1 MANVKVAVRVRP
13 LSKRERAEG
22 GQVIVEVDDKVAKV
36 RNIKV
41 DSRLDSSWDTREK
54 TVAFSFDYCYWSVD
68 PEDPKYASQEMVFQ
82 DLGTSVLSG
91 AFRGYNICLFAYGQ
105 TGSGKTYTMM
115 GTPASIGLTP
125 RICEGLFSRKNDYSD
140 QMASCRVK
148 VSFLEIYNERV
159 RDLLKQS
166 DRKKPYTLRVREHP
180 ETGPYVQGL
189 TQHLV
194 TDYKQVVKLL
204 EEGIAKR
211 ITAATHI
218 HNASSRSHAIFTIHY
233 TQAILENNLPS
244 EIASKINLVDLAG
257 SERADPSYCKDRI
270 TEGANINKSL
280 VTLGIVISTL
290 AQNSQMFSSCQ
301 SINSITSEGES
312 SHVDSPPSGSSSG
325 SRRPAYIPYR
335 DSILT
340 WLLKDSLGGNSKT
353 IMIATISPASSSYNE
368 TMSTLRYAANAKNI
382 INKPRVNEDA
392 NVKLIRELREEIDR
406 LKTMLMSFEL
416 RNSSPSWSDDRDGNL
431 TELVLQNEMKI
442 EQLTKD
448 WTSKWTDRKAIMEEY
463 SVDINKEK
471 AGVTIDSNLPH
482 LMAMDD
488 DILSTGVV
496 LYHLREGTTK
506 IGRSDSDQDQDIVL
520 QGQWIERNHCLIENH
535 SGVVTLRPVP
545 GARCSVNGSEVSGSC
560 RLSQGALIVL
570 GKSHKFRFNHP
581 AEAAILRLRRSINET
596 PPTLGCGALDWLN
609 LDGSCINSPHYI
621 LSSLYNQKCRN
632 CGENKCSLE
641 PSREIDA
648 VHEEYKQK
656 LRDQEAFHRKQ
667 IQRQQ
672 LYVEDLK
679 QQILRGQ
686 IKAERELENDQALIN
701 QQIQENQQWL
711 INENKRLAA
720 LQQQQREFAV
730 QTEPTLCAEAEVQ
743 STSGLETCLSLLQQN
758 KKRLVQLELLQ
769 RYSLKKAERNIRRKK
784 VKFRLE
790 RIVKKQKLLEAK
802 QNLEQLEASCWLSE
816 ECVKHSQVPSDN
828 IAVQSSLDHHLQK
841 SEKSLGLSSLQ
852 HRHLFCN
859 PYLPQVPSCFS
870 KRESVS
876 TLSTSANI
884 DQYCKGSTK
893 GRFSPVEYLYRSG
906 EDISGSD
913 DHNDEKG
920 VSFSVQRQLTEKQ
933 KSSSIENKEGA
944 EKDSN
949 DSAIMAY
956 INKHYKKI
964 EKLDDSPGQ
973 PGSQNQTSKGS
984 SPDLFK
990 EKDEPKTFITGRRLT
1005 KSKVLG
1011 DLSQP
1016 ASSNVAQNR
1025 AQVSNKKIRMDI
1037 NGKGHR
1043 SSPEN
1048 FPKQIKRTVYGNPP
1062 SVHRNQ
1068 TVKNWKRE
1076 ANSALPSDEKSLVE
1090 QKEFLMAATSVGN
1103 LTKMS
1108 SQTPLSYVE
1117 KKWHSAEMLSAGV
1130 SKTATDVLGN
1140 WQEDDE
1146 NEISD
1151 TDSSYSVD
1159 SLSCAYAKAFPEKLK
1174 LEDFDRNK
1182 CPANPEDSESDDS
1195 QMSQDSLIEKEN
1207 KAKKQNAS
1215 QFHKLKDHH
1224 EPAKLYKSRTENHIS
1239 SLVVSYASRR
1249 RLGKTE
1255 RSFSLDSLADGEE
1268 MPAED
1273 LVEESKSDSSDEM
1286 PAEIF
1291 WKLQTPKLPA
1301 IQTEEDCESKT
1312 CDRDTEGTN
1321 LKLSSSFYLNTKPQT
1336 ASSNA
1341 CKQLLKR
1348 TKVPFIE
1355 QERSHERRLYYTSG
1369 NPLPTNDAW
1378 SSCDS
1383 KVDISSPR
1391 ITASSSHENLEFQ
1404 DAHMCS
1410 LSKPELWLKKDDL
1423 KQSAAEVSFV
1433 SGSQQIHSIRHSP
1446 HRVNQINS
1454 VFSSD
1459 TWEVPLPETTTV
1471 SRTSESRW
1479 ANSNEDSSLEC
1490 QNVMSSFVS
1499 SVGPNSSFVPTS
1511 AEHDYYEHSRS
1522 HHPEQEQLGEL
1533 STYRSATECAETF
1546 SCLESTSTADC
1557 LSLVSE
1563 KEENSLPTTHP
1574 ELPKEHTLKK
1584 PPFISVLPVQIVEQR
1599 NGCVDA
1605 DLEEDL
1611 LRTFSKDELD
1621 NDYNNLMAKSS
1632 GTDTGSGNASVSA
1645 SAAECSVGL
1654 AHNTTSTQTSAVK
1667 HIQFGNCGQLFPVQ
1681 KIPTG
1686 CDEGFFLS
1694 DLTNKNCSLVSS
1706 YKLQILAGQG
1716 EESADTEEFP
1726 RSGESNLETM
1736 QETDHEQIP
1745 KEVTAETDFSSQK
1758 TTYQCHPLVVA
1769 SATPIEMSQKETICM
1784 EISTDSLADVV
1795 PEVPPFRDHEDYRS
1809 KDEDLSSL
1817 NHYEFKQKSDSKDY
1831 SPECS
1836 LVDSQANSL
1845 SQQISEN
1852 STLCTDN
1859 IREESSESKEHNLLN
1874 SQAVVQKEFSSK
1886 YKNLVVNE
1894 VNYFLLNVNGKN
1906 TKSSPAAICENT
1918 NDFLPE
1924 SNSSLFYKV
1933 SAKANLFQ
1941 SASETENYDKLL
1953 KHVTRVEGDCDATS
1967 NPTVESSVTESCS
1980 DVRSGCLCPT
1990 CSSKSTGQNNTAH
2003 KTTDISAEF
2012 DAPVL
2017 LETETQNKSLLAS
2030 REEKEVFFESD
2041 CPEDIVHVEH
2051 DANSELGRVFEC
2063 NTNASAAISPESS
2076 YRKKESKFFKN
2087 TETDTEEAMAHY
2099 QNTGTARDEE
2109 IKKSI
2114 NNGSNLEKSALE
2126 IKSRHTESLPDRSVA
2141 QVQSVAEDRSGK
2153 DFKDISLTQ
2162 NPKKL
2167 TDTTV
2172 CEVHCEFNTNPCL
2185 THEEVDKDE
2194 LQKTGTGAEHTQ
2206 ESKALASF
2214 CQKEKSEK
2222 IEIGTYSAEL
2232 SVAPKT
2238 TPSAVSSH
2246 TTGTNQNTLGFL
2258 DTCKGLLQMNG
2269 TTENIAE
2276 TELIPKRQG
2285 NISAKLDN
2293 EGQINSDHLI
2303 EHCVPNCLPQE
2314 DKVNECEVTGSEE
2327 QNTMTST
2334 EELVLMRQEDICT
2347 DENVYFNEQSPV
2359 LHQMSCD
2366 RGDEEEILDQ
2376 FKIPE
2381 MYLVASKVEP
2391 NTLLEDN
2398 LRYHYPSEMSEDGD
2412 SADSATEIG
2421 NAVDACEY
2429 SVDDSVV
2436 IDQYRTE
2443 ERFSSLNRHTYMS
2456 CSVQSPEHGTS
2467 ENLNVN
2473 IARKSSDICELDQL
2487 GSRLVEMAKVDKQ
2500 KQIFV
2505 ENTEEVELIF
2515 LQSLDELFPENKGS
2529 YQMTHDDSRLNEIL
2543 RESQWMS
2550 TSFSG
2555 NNEDISKQQS
2565 PPSSLKCTEKNQEV
2579 QDSPCQSVN
2588 EPLHLGGS
2596 DDSHLVQDVPTALKG
2611 CTQPSDSSLGTGAV
2625 LPYYET
2631 LMGTEIS
2638 VGTSATANKTGEDEH
2653 LPGQTQ
2659 SKSAP
2664 LLQTR
2669 TMQQRQEE
2677 ESFVFK
2683 NGPDYALS
2691 AQPDNE
2697 NSSSTPHSAGG
2708 LESGTVVLQQ
2718 RAKGSSF
2725 FLEKIDSYED
2735 TIQDIKNSYEEHS
2748 MDLMVNK
2755 LLKDCFNSMED
2766 TTQEVKNTI
2775 VPDSLALDTSNLL
2788 SSSKKE
2794 VMEGIGVGK
2803 THSSLENST
2812 QNVLQN
2818 INTTQKIP
2826 HLGGSS
2832 LHDEKTFLRASSPT
2846 VHSNCENAEFPDV
2859 AGYHHE
2865 PTENQEHEASE
2876 ECCVDQS
2883 SNTVSE
2889 KASEHPH
2896 YRKDF
2901 LNYNKNLGTSECSPS
2916 LLNCPASSADSL
2928 IVSNGDKGKNDTV
2941 LSEETKYFE
2950 SESTDLSVSI
2960 TFPGISQKGD
2970 EKENSAVAEATY
2982 DQSNKL
2988 PEKVAGTELKE
2999 KIVQGYFQNCGE
3011 DRIKEDKIHE
3021 FSEHCSNTDSVTVPE
3036 SHLLT
3041 FQSQGRTGHND
3052 SKSLPSHSAEDTPPE
3067 IPFQSSKNFSTFN
3080 TSSLLGDSK
3089 SLVFSQ
3095 LEDSLPDSCL
3105 TEKVS
3110 CNSADVCSVKEDF
3123 PQSFARVN
3131 YSALTAF
3138 SEFPLTADIGRGE
3151 TSTYDTS
3158 HSNILKRSPFVVLQ
3172 IQDTQSDKAVVFD
3185 EPVCA
3190 SGSILLSLAK
3200 ENRHCPVS
3208 DIDCTSYK
3216 NSAVH
3221 GDPACGSNSK
3231 KLDSDTKID
3240 QHHWD
3245 KVLPQEACN
3254 KHIEKIPNDNS
3265 LLLPSLPLWDSRK
3278 GILIKEGP
3286 MRNTLKRSTE
3296 ELHLNIEAEHF
3307 AAKTE
3312 QRKTLGRE
3320 PAEKQTNV
3328 SSKSPNELTGSEVA
3342 VLENLYP
3349 RDVQVDPEYTCN
3361 SFSPAYPSYRSP
3373 DARQLYPTVLG
3384 FERNPADLQDNCQYV
3399 PADEQTEQVPD
3410 RTNADSRKEI
3420 LLCKNNICSNACSTM
3435 GDTIMRN
3442 NTLKSEI
3449 LNFSVKNNETTSLKF
3464 LPENC
3469 DLTPQES
3476 KLMKFRSKR
3485 SYSTTRSTKGCK
3497 QSERRSYLQS
3507 HRVSAPAIAVF
3518 SDTEYTLEASSKADP
3533 LLYSTSKSLQDLN
3546 MSVEPPSPTEDDLY
3560 GIERFSK
3567 QESKNFLKVK
3577 SKPRFRQKLPQTKKF
3592 ANCDGR
3598 NLQNFAARSQS
3609 SQSLKD
3615 CTSQSP
3621 SSLLPTAHSSVFAEA
3636 NVHSKSSS
3644 VAQCSEGKGEEVGYQ
3659 REMDLFLQD
3668 NKDAM
3673 HFRSSDINP
3682 YIHPWQQDGA
3692 SKIGWKQYVFGSA
3705 SDVSCNQIPLNM
3717 ENRKVMRC
3725 SSVDNGLNSQN
3736 SPFRS
3741 HLSSYATAKVLS
3753 STLSSIEGLQ
3763 EWDSVRQDFQSTYS
3777 SDSTKQYS
3785 NLSSETLE
3793 TNSEN
3798 NTAEL
3803 ENPPAQP
3810 RNSSMQ
3816 VDEIVL
3822 LYPSESENP
3831 PKKPPG
3837 TTCEQGTQTAATGR
3851 YKRQRRHQ
3859 RSYTDVSAKREETN
3873 RDLFHQPSSWTSMQ
3887 NLSMHLSQLLQNT
3900 SELLGNLSQQSIIDN
3915 EQNAKINQKGTEG
3928 TVKAIRSD
3936 SCTQT
3941 TADVGTQTEILEK
3954 PQSKH
3959 EEKQLEAKM
3968 EKELRAAQA
3977 VNVDWKEIGAD
3988 TVGEIPKRKEETPS
4002 LEERTQERTGIK
4014 SLGNSDFH
4022 DSLDSILEDSFMHLP
4037 HLRKIS
4043 TPISHFQRMSL
4054 NAQQNTAFAS
4064 TRVSPLTSSLPS
4076 SGQDS
4081 SSCTVVSSPTNSTS
4095 QSPTS
4100 YTQDKRSVNETETPA
4115 ERKFWYKNT
4124 LLVDRASSPIL
4135 TLSASPSSQAAL
4147 SKSVCPIKEPL
4158 GFSSVASSPLHT
4170 QRKLRAGPQFSMQ
4183 HHVDNFSQTETD
4195 SESSTSREHKS
4206 IRKKSGTFS
4215 DKKAAKELSG
4225 QDGSADLEQQHKLRV
4240 DTHTTIC
4247 AERLYHSSS
4256 LLEVSGH
4263 SEIVTGDARDQG
4275 SVARSLHCMYVTRAG
4290 RGSSGGIRN
4299 EKYAE
4304 NSDTALIHNYPS
4316 PNADL
4321 FFNQKISA
4329 TCSSKTNAGTSSE
4342 PLVEASSLQF
4352 HDFFWKNENS
4362 RPPPLSDVSD
4372 VQTSFRDESTD
4383 SVTGSECDTEIP
4395 LSKNTAFAKPY
4406 RPRSYSLRDLPIHN
4420 KFSNWCG
4427 VKSSPPPLLLG
4438 LSGSMT
4444 DLRSQ
4449 AEKKP
4454 RSTRSTE
4461 IEGNYQSCDSRSR
4474 EIKRLQRDRAQI
4486 MSGIHLDLHQHPLT
4500 VELTEAKLNYG
4511 IGETDALL
4519 RVLQG
4524 GTADEPG
4531 AIPVKQQLYE
4541 RHMRAIETLRKERVK
4556 RLQRYQ
4562 RSRSLSPQKHLSLS
4576 QTLDASQRDPD
4587 LPSRRREYLQQLRRD
4602 VVENTRVQEPKRR
4615 SLQHPSDIELLLRDY
4630 QKAREETKTEIARA
4644 REKLRERAEQE
4655 KRRIR
4660 EQILSQVQKEEARL
4674 KTLASTST
4682 LCTDS
4687 SLSLSSGPTS
4697 GYNSSNTATYTASNF
4712 SSQEGQVSSGNTLLP
4727 RDIRGRSAVRNSQ
4740 LYTPE
4745 QLHKDSTFEASSIQ
4759 LPLPS
4764 SSTSCRF
4771 THGLTI
4777 SVNSSSTKGYQDL
4790 SKHILAN
4797 ATTEV
4802 MAACSHNLRNF
4813 YMCQAAAGWK
4823 YQCTEKEVQVYYK
4836 VFPSATRHGFLGAGV
4851 IERPLPHVWG
4861 LVRDPGK
4868 RHLYDSSINTA
4879 RIHKKVT
4886 SHIHLEASS
4895 IQLPLPSSSTSCR
4908 FTHGLTISVNSSSTK
4923 GYQDLSK
4930 HILANATTEVM
4941 AACSHNL
4948 RNFYTCQAAA
4958 GWKYQCTE
4966 KEVQVYYK
4974 VFPSATRHG
4983 FLGAGVIERPLPH
4996 VWGLVRDPGKRHL
5009 YDSSINTARIH
5020 KKVTSHIHLV
5030 YLVTDTSLCYLK
5042 QPRDFCCITV
5052 EAKEENLSVLAIQ
5065 SVYDAS
5071 MPHPCKE
5078 AVRGEI
5084 LPSAWILE
5092 PDIVNGREVTRVI
5105 YMAQVD
5111 LGAPAIPA
5119 RLLSSMVKR
5128 QPLVIA
5134 RLAHL
5139 LTA

>member
-1 MANVKVAVRVRP
+1 MLTIASLNTRERRSVDGCIVI
-13 LSKRERAEG
+13 ERAEG
-22 GQVIVEVDDKVAKV
+22 GRVIVEVDDKVAKV

-41 DSRLDSSWDTREK
+41 DSRLDSSWDSREK
-54 TVAFSFDYCYWSVD
+54 SVAFSFDYCYWSVD

-91 AFRGYNICLFAYGQ
+91 AFRGYNICLLAYGQ

-125 RICEGLFSRKNDYSD
+125 RICEGLFSRKDDYSD

-301 SINSITSEGES
+301 SINTLTSEGES
-312 SHVDSPPSGSSSG
+312 SHVDSPPSGGSSG
-325 SRRPAYIPYR
+325 TRRPAYIPYR

-482 LMAMDD
+482 LMAVDD

-520 QGQWIERNHCLIENH
+520 QGQWIERDHCLIDNH
-535 SGVVTLRPVP
+535 CGIVTLRPVP
-545 GARCSVNGSEVSGSC
+545 GARCSVNGCEVSGSC
-560 RLSQGALIVL
+560 RLSQGALVVL

-596 PPTLGCGALDWLN
+596 PPTMSYGALDWLN
-609 LDGSCINSPHYI
+609 LDGSCINSPHYL

-632 CGENKCSLE
+632 CEENKCSLE
-641 PSREIDA
+641 PSREIVA

-667 IQRQQ
+667 IQQQQ

-720 LQQQQREFAV
+720 LQQEQREFAV

-743 STSGLETCLSLLQQN
+743 STTGLETCLSLLQQN

-802 QNLEQLEASCWLSE
+802 QNLEQLQASCWLSE
-816 ECVKHSQVPSDN
+816 ECVKQSQALSDN
-828 IAVQSSLDHHLQK
+828 ITVRFSLDRHSQ
-841 SEKSLGLSSLQ
+841 ERRKSLGSSSLQ
-852 HRHLFCN
+852 HRHLFCDSS
-859 PYLPQVPSCFS
+859 LPQVPSCFL

-876 TLSTSANI
+876 KLSTSPNI
-884 DQYCKGSTK
+884 DQYCKGSTTE
-893 GRFSPVEYLYRSG
+893 RSSPVEYLYRSG
-906 EDISGSD
+906 KDISGSD
-913 DHNDEKG
+913 DLNDEKEI
-920 VSFSVQRQLTEKQ
+920 SFSVQRQLTEKQ
-933 KSSSIENKEGA
+933 KISLIENKKG
-944 EKDSN
+944 EKCSN

-956 INKHYKKI
+956 TIKNYKKI

-973 PGSQNQTSKGS
+973 AGSQIQTSKGS
-984 SPDLFK
+984 SPGLFK
-990 EKDEPKTFITGRRLT
+990 EKGEPKTFIAGRRMT

-1048 FPKQIKRTVYGNPP
+1048 FPKQMKKTVYGNPP
-1062 SVHRNQ
+1062 SVDLNQ
-1068 TVKNWKRE
+1068 TVKNWRKE
-1076 ANSALPSDEKSLVE
+1076 ANSALPSHEKTSAE
-1090 QKEFLMAATSVGN
+1090 KKEFLMAATSVGN
-1103 LTKMS
+1103 LTKIN
-1108 SQTPLSYVE
+1108 SQTPLSYTE
-1117 KKWHSAEMLSAGV
+1117 KRWHSAEMLSAGMP
-1130 SKTATDVLGN
+1130 KTATDMLEN

-1182 CPANPEDSESDDS
+1182 CLANPEDSESDDS

-1207 KAKKQNAS
+1207 KAKKQNTS
-1215 QFHKLKDHH
+1215 QFHQLKAHH

-1239 SLVVSYASRR
+1239 SLVKSYASHR
-1249 RLGKTE
+1249 RLGKAE

-1301 IQTEEDCESKT
+1301 IQIEEDHESKT
-1312 CDRDTEGTN
+1312 CDRHTEGTN
-1321 LKLSSSFYLNTKPQT
+1321 YDLKLSSSFYLNTKPQT
-1336 ASSNA
+1336 ASSDS
-1341 CKQLLKR
+1341 CKQLLKG
-1348 TKVPFIE
+1348 TEISFVE
-1355 QERSHERRLYYTSG
+1355 QERSPEKRLYYASE
-1369 NPLPTNDAW
+1369 NPLLTNGAQ
-1378 SSCDS
+1378 SSYDS

-1404 DAHMCS
+1404 DAHPCS
-1410 LSKPELWLKKDDL
+1410 SSKPELWLKKDDL

-1433 SGSQQIHSIRHSP
+1433 SGSKQIHSITHSP
-1446 HRVNQINS
+1446 HHVIQINS

-1459 TWEVPLPETTTV
+1459 TLEIPLPETTTV
-1471 SRTSESRW
+1471 SRTSESRSLNKIFKGW
-1479 ANSNEDSSLEC
+1479 TNSNENSSLESP
-1490 QNVMSSFVS
+1490 NVKSSFAS
-1499 SVGPNSSFVPTS
+1499 SVGSSSSFAPTS
-1511 AEHDYYEHSRS
+1511 AEYDYYEKSRS

-1533 STYRSATECAETF
+1533 SSYRSATKCAQAF
-1546 SCLESTSTADC
+1546 NCLESTSSADC
-1557 LSLVSE
+1557 LSLVSK
-1563 KEENSLPTTHP
+1563 KEENSVTTTHP
-1574 ELPKEHTLKK
+1574 EWPKDHALKK

-1599 NGCVDA
+1599 NACVDA
-1605 DLEEDL
+1605 DLEDDL
-1611 LRTFSKDELD
+1611 FQTFSKDELD
-1621 NDYNNLMAKSS
+1621 NDYNNLIIKSS
-1632 GTDTGSGNASVSA
+1632 VTDSGSGNASA
-1645 SAAECSVGL
+1645 SEPAAQCSMGL
-1654 AHNTTSTQTSAVK
+1654 AHNMTSTQTSAVK

-1681 KIPTG
+1681 KNPTC

-1694 DLTNKNCSLVSS
+1694 DLTNKSCSLVSS
-1706 YKLQILAGQG
+1706 YKLQMLAGQG
-1716 EESADTEEFP
+1716 AESADTEEHA

-1736 QETDHEQIP
+1736 QETDNERIP
-1745 KEVTAETDFSSQK
+1745 AEVTAETDFSSQK
-1758 TTYQCHPLVVA
+1758 TTSQCHPLVVA
-1769 SATPIEMSQKETICM
+1769 ASAIYDQSATPIEMSQKERICM
-1784 EISTDSLADVV
+1784 EISTDSLADIV
-1795 PEVPPFRDHEDYRS
+1795 PEVPSLRDHEEYIS

-1817 NHYEFKQKSDSKDY
+1817 NHYEFKHKPDSKDY
-1831 SPECS
+1831 SPECA
-1836 LVDSQANSL
+1836 LADSRASCL

-1859 IREESSESKEHNLLN
+1859 IREEKGESKEHNVLN

-1886 YKNLVVNE
+1886 YENLVVNE
-1894 VNYFLLNVNGKN
+1894 VSYFLLNVNGKN
-1906 TKSSPAAICENT
+1906 TKSFPAAICENT

-1933 SAKANLFQ
+1933 STKANFFQ
-1941 SASETENYDKLL
+1941 SACETENYDKLL
-1953 KHVTRVEGDCDATS
+1953 EHVTIAKGDCDATS
-1967 NPTVESSVTESCS
+1967 NLTVGVSVTKSCS
-1980 DVRSGCLCPT
+1980 DVHSGCLCPT
-1990 CSSKSTGQNNTAH
+1990 CSSKSTGQKNTMH
-2003 KTTDISAEF
+2003 KTTDIAAEF
-2012 DAPVL
+2012 DASVL
-2017 LETETQNKSLLAS
+2017 LETETQNKSLLES
-2030 REEKEVFFESD
+2030 REEEEAFFESD
-2041 CPEDIVHVEH
+2041 CPVDFHAEYN
-2051 DANSELGRVFEC
+2051 ANSELGRVFEC
-2063 NTNASAAISPESS
+2063 NTNASAAISQGESS
-2076 YRKKESKFFKN
+2076 YRNKESKFFRDI
-2087 TETDTEEAMAHY
+2087 ETDTEEAMTPY
-2099 QNTGTARDEE
+2099 QNTGTATDEE
-2109 IKKSI
+2109 ITKSI
-2114 NNGSNLEKSALE
+2114 NNASNLEKSALE
-2126 IKSRHTESLPDRSVA
+2126 IKSRHTESLPDRMVA
-2141 QVQSVAEDRSGK
+2141 QVQSVTEDSKK
-2153 DFKDISLTQ
+2153 DFKDIGLTQ
-2162 NPKKL
+2162 NPKKP
-2167 TDTTV
+2167 TDIAA
-2172 CEVHCEFNTNPCL
+2172 CEVHCEFNTNLCL
-2185 THEEVDKDE
+2185 THEELHKDE
-2194 LQKTGTGAEHTQ
+2194 LQEAGTGAEHTR
-2206 ESKALASF
+2206 ESKALVHSGSQLETSSF
-2214 CQKEKSEK
+2214 CQKEISEK
-2222 IEIGTYSAEL
+2222 IEIGIYSTEL

-2238 TPSAVSSH
+2238 TPSAACSH
-2246 TTGTNQNTLGFL
+2246 TTDIIQNTLGFL
-2258 DTCKGLLQMNG
+2258 DTCKGLLQKNG
-2269 TTENIAE
+2269 TSENVAE
-2276 TELIPKRQG
+2276 TVLIPRKQG
-2285 NISAKLDN
+2285 NISAKLEN
-2293 EGQINSDHLI
+2293 EGQINSNNII
-2303 EHCVPNCLPQE
+2303 EHCVSDCLPQE

-2327 QNTMTST
+2327 QITMTNT
-2334 EELVLMRQEDICT
+2334 EELVIMKQGDICT
-2347 DENVYFNEQSPV
+2347 DENVYFNEQSPA
-2359 LHQMSCD
+2359 LHQIYCD
-2366 RGDEEEILDQ
+2366 RGDKEEILDQ

-2381 MYLVASKVEP
+2381 RYLMASEVEP
-2391 NTLLEDN
+2391 NILLEDDS
-2398 LRYHYPSEMSEDGD
+2398 RYHDPTEMSENGD
-2412 SADSATEIG
+2412 SVDTATEIG
-2421 NAVDACEY
+2421 NVVDVCEY
-2429 SVDDSVV
+2429 SVEDSAD
-2436 IDQYRTE
+2436 IDQYKTE
-2443 ERFSSLNRHTYMS
+2443 QNFTSLNRHTSMS
-2456 CSVQSPEHGTS
+2456 CSVQSPEHCTS
-2467 ENLNVN
+2467 ENLNVG
-2473 IARKSSDICELDQL
+2473 IVRKSFDICELDQV
-2487 GSRLVEMAKVDKQ
+2487 GSRAEEETVQLMKLVEMTKADKQ
-2500 KQIFV
+2500 KQIRV
-2505 ENTEEVELIF
+2505 ENTEEIELIF
-2515 LQSLDELFPENKGS
+2515 LQNLDELFPENKGS
-2529 YQMTHDDSRLNEIL
+2529 YQMTDDDSRLNEIL
-2543 RESQWMS
+2543 RESQWVS
-2550 TSFSG
+2550 TSFSE
-2555 NNEDISKQQS
+2555 NNEDISKQQN
-2565 PPSSLKCTEKNQEV
+2565 PPASQKCTEKNQEL
-2579 QDSPCQSVN
+2579 QDSPCQSIN
-2588 EPLHLGGS
+2588 QPLYLGGS
-2596 DDSHLVQDVPTALKG
+2596 DDSHLVQDVPTALRG
-2611 CTQPSDSSLGTGAV
+2611 CTKPSNSSLGTGPV
-2625 LPYYET
+2625 LPYYKT
-2631 LMGTEIS
+2631 LMESEIG
-2638 VGTSATANKTGEDEH
+2638 VGTSVTANKVGEDKH
-2653 LPGQTQ
+2653 LPGKL
-2659 SKSAP
+2659 SSESVA

-2677 ESFVFK
+2677 ESFIFK
-2683 NGPDYALS
+2683 NGPDYAIP
-2691 AQPDNE
+2691 AQPVNE
-2697 NSSSTPHSAGG
+2697 NCSFTPYGAGG
-2708 LESGTVVLQQ
+2708 FESGAVVLQQ

-2725 FLEKIDSYED
+2725 FLEKLDYSED
-2735 TIQDIKNSYEEHS
+2735 MVQDINNVYEEHS
-2748 MDLMVNK
+2748 MDLMVNE
-2755 LLKDCFNSMED
+2755 LLKDCLNSIED
-2766 TTQEVKNTI
+2766 TAQDVKDTI
-2775 VPDSLALDTSNLL
+2775 VPDSLVLDTSNLL
-2788 SSSKKE
+2788 SSSEKE
-2794 VMEGIGVGK
+2794 VMEDTGVGK
-2803 THSSLENST
+2803 TRSLLEST
-2812 QNVLQN
+2812 TQKIFQN
-2818 INTTQKIP
+2818 INTTQKVP
-2826 HLGGSS
+2826 HLGCSS
-2832 LHDEKTFLRASSPT
+2832 LHDEKTFLSASYPT
-2846 VHSNCENAEFPDV
+2846 ANSKCENSEFPGV
-2859 AGYHHE
+2859 AGYQHE
-2865 PTENQEHEASE
+2865 PTENQEREASE
-2876 ECCVDQS
+2876 ECSVEQS
-2883 SNTVSE
+2883 GNAAPE
-2889 KASEHPH
+2889 KAPTISEGLNKSPKENPH
-2896 YRKDF
+2896 YSKDF
-2901 LNYNKNLGTSECSPS
+2901 LNYNRNLGTSEYSPG

-2928 IVSNGDKGKNDTV
+2928 IVSSGDKGKNDTV

-2950 SESTDLSVSI
+2950 SESTYLSVSV
-2960 TFPGISQKGD
+2960 TFPGVSQKGD
-2970 EKENSAVAEATY
+2970 KKENNSAVAETTY
-2982 DQSNKL
+2982 GQSNKL
-2988 PEKVAGTELKE
+2988 PEKAVGTEQKE
-2999 KIVQGYFQNCGE
+2999 KIVQGYFQNCG
-3011 DRIKEDKIHE
+3011 DIKEDKIHE
-3021 FSEHCSNTDSVTVPE
+3021 FSEHCSSTNSVTVPE
-3036 SHLLT
+3036 LGLLT
-3041 FQSQGRTGHND
+3041 FQSQGQTGCNE
-3052 SKSLPSHSAEDTPPE
+3052 SKSLPSHSAEDTAPE
-3067 IPFQSSKNFSTFN
+3067 TPFQSSKNFSAFS

-3095 LEDSLPDSCL
+3095 LEDSLQDGFS

-3110 CNSADVCSVKEDF
+3110 CNSADVYSVKEDF
-3123 PQSFARVN
+3123 LQSLARVN
-3131 YSALTAF
+3131 YPALTAF
-3138 SEFPLTADIGRGE
+3138 SEFPSTADIGHGE

-3158 HSNILKRSPFVVLQ
+3158 HSNILKQSPFAVLQ

-3185 EPVCA
+3185 EPIYA

-3200 ENRHCPVS
+3200 ENSHFPVS
-3208 DIDCTSYK
+3208 DTDCTSYK
-3216 NSAVH
+3216 NSAV
-3221 GDPACGSNSK
+3221 DEEPAYGNNSK
-3231 KLDSDTKID
+3231 KPDSDTEID

-3245 KVLPQEACN
+3245 KVPPQEACN
-3254 KHIEKIPNDNS
+3254 KHIEKMPNDNS
-3265 LLLPSLPLWDSRK
+3265 LLLPSLPFSDGNCPRRAVLN
-3278 GILIKEGP
+3278 KEGQV
-3286 MRNTLKRSTE
+3286 RNTLNRSKE
-3296 ELHLNIEAEHF
+3296 ELHSNIKAEHF
-3307 AAKTE
+3307 IVKTE
-3312 QRKTLGRE
+3312 QRKMLSRE
-3320 PAEKQTNV
+3320 PAEKQTNL
-3328 SSKSPNELTGSEVA
+3328 SSNSPNELTGSEA
-3342 VLENLYP
+3342 TMLENLYP

-3361 SFSPAYPSYRSP
+3361 SFGQAYPTYRSP
-3373 DARQLYPTVLG
+3373 DPRQPYHTVLG

-3399 PADEQTEQVPD
+3399 PAGEQIEQEPD
-3410 RTNADSRKEI
+3410 RTNTDGGKEI
-3420 LLCKNNICSNACSTM
+3420 LLCKNNIRSGIDSAAADAEANTCSTM
-3435 GDTIMRN
+3435 GDTTMRN
-3442 NTLKSEI
+3442 YTLKSER
-3449 LNFSVKNNETTSLKF
+3449 LNFSVKNNETTSTKF
-3464 LPENC
+3464 FPENR
-3469 DLTPQES
+3469 DLTLQES
-3476 KLMKFRSKR
+3476 KLVQFRSKR

-3497 QSERRSYLQS
+3497 QNELRPYLRS

-3533 LLYSTSKSLQDLN
+3533 LLYSASKSLQDLN

-3560 GIERFSK
+3560 EIERFSK
-3567 QESKNFLKVK
+3567 KELTNFIQVK
-3577 SKPRFRQKLPQTKKF
+3577 SKPRFQQKNAQTKKL
-3592 ANCDGR
+3592 ANCDSKI
-3598 NLQNFAARSQS
+3598 LQNLAARSQS

-3615 CTSQSP
+3615 CTSQSQ
-3621 SSLLPTAHSSVFAEA
+3621 SSLLPTACRSVCAEA
-3636 NVHSKSSS
+3636 NVHSKSNS
-3644 VAQCSEGKGEEVGYQ
+3644 VAQCSEGEGEEARYQ
-3659 REMDLFLQD
+3659 PETDLFLQD

-3673 HFRSSDINP
+3673 HFRSSDTNP

-3692 SKIGWKQYVFGSA
+3692 CKIGWKQYAFGSA
-3705 SDVSCNQIPLNM
+3705 SDVSCNQIPLNT

-3763 EWDSVRQDFQSTYS
+3763 EWDSVRQEFQSAYS

-3785 NLSSETLE
+3785 NISSETLE

-3803 ENPPAQP
+3803 ENPSTQP
-3810 RNSSMQ
+3810 GNSSMQ

-3822 LYPSESENP
+3822 LYPSESEKP
-3831 PKKPPG
+3831 SKKPSG
-3837 TTCEQGTQTAATGR
+3837 ITCEQGTQTATTGR

-3859 RSYTDVSAKREETN
+3859 RSYTDVSAKKEETN

-3900 SELLGNLSQQSIIDN
+3900 SELLGNLSQQTIIDS
-3915 EQNAKINQKGTEG
+3915 EQNAKINQKRTEG
-3928 TVKAIRSD
+3928 AVKAIKSD

-3959 EEKQLEAKM
+3959 EEKLVEAKM

-3977 VNVDWKEIGAD
+3977 VNLDWKEIGAD
-3988 TVGEIPKRKEETPS
+3988 TVGEIPKRKEETPT
-4002 LEERTQERTGIK
+4002 LEERTQEQTGMK
-4014 SLGNSDFH
+4014 NLGNSDFH

-4037 HLRKIS
+4037 CLPKTS
-4043 TPISHFQRMSL
+4043 TPILHFQKTSL
-4054 NAQQNTAFAS
+4054 NAQQNVAFAS
-4064 TRVSPLTSSLPS
+4064 TRVSPPTPSLPS
-4076 SGQDS
+4076 SGQDG

-4095 QSPTS
+4095 QSPTF
-4100 YTQDKRSVNETETPA
+4100 YTQDKRSVNETETPT

-4135 TLSASPSSQAAL
+4135 TLSASPSGQTAF
-4147 SKSVCPIKEPL
+4147 SKSVCPTKEPP
-4158 GFSSVASSPLHT
+4158 GYSSVASSPLHT
-4170 QRKLRAGPQFSMQ
+4170 KRKLRAGPQFSMQ
-4183 HHVDNFSQTETD
+4183 HYVDSFSQTETD

-4206 IRKKSGTFS
+4206 IRKKSGSFS
-4215 DKKAAKELSG
+4215 DKKAAKEPLG
-4225 QDGSADLEQQHKLRV
+4225 QDGSKDLEQQHRVRV

-4247 AERLYHSSS
+4247 AEQLYHSSS
-4256 LLEVSGH
+4256 TLEVSGH
-4263 SEIVTGDARDQG
+4263 SEAVTGNVRDQG
-4275 SVARSLHCMYVTRAG
+4275 SVAHSLHCMYVTRGG
-4290 RGSSGGIRN
+4290 RGSSGGIWH
-4299 EKYAE
+4299 EKYSG
-4304 NSDTALIHNYPS
+4304 NSDTALIHNYSS

-4321 FFNQKISA
+4321 LFNQKISA
-4329 TCSSKTNAGTSSE
+4329 TCSSKINAGTSSE
-4342 PLVEASSLQF
+4342 PLVQASSVQF
-4352 HDFFWKNENS
+4352 HDFFWKNEDS
-4362 RPPPLSDVSD
+4362 CPPPLSDVSD
-4372 VQTSFRDESTD
+4372 VQTSFQDDSTD

-4395 LSKNTAFAKPY
+4395 LSKSSTFAKPY

-4420 KFSNWCG
+4420 KFSSWCG
-4427 VKSSPPPLLLG
+4427 VKSSPPPFLLG
-4438 LSGSMT
+4438 LSGSMA
-4444 DLRSQ
+4444 DLRGQ
-4449 AEKKP
+4449 VEKKP

-4461 IEGNYQSCDSRSR
+4461 VEGNYQSCDSRSR
-4474 EIKRLQRDRAQI
+4474 EIKRLQRERAQI
-4486 MSGIHLDLHQHPLT
+4486 MSSIHLDLHQHPLT

-4519 RVLQG
+4519 RVLQRG
-4524 GTADEPG
+4524 AADEPG

-4541 RHMRAIETLRKERVK
+4541 RHMRTIETLRKERVK

-4576 QTLDASQRDPD
+4576 QTLDASQRDLD

-4602 VVENTRVQEPKRR
+4602 VVENTRAQEPKRR
-4615 SLQHPSDIELLLRDY
+4615 SVQHPSDIELLLRDY
-4630 QKAREETKTEIARA
+4630 QRAREETKTEIARA

-4660 EQILSQVQKEEARL
+4660 EQIFSHLQKEEARL

-4697 GYNSSNTATYTASNF
+4697 GYNSSNTATNTASNF
-4712 SSQEGQVSSGNTLLP
+4712 SSQEGQVSSGNTLVS
-4727 RDIRGRSAVRNSQ
+4727 RDTRGRSAVRNSQ
-4740 LYTPE
+4740 LYILE
-4745 QLHKDSTFEASSIQ
+4745 QLQKDSTFEASRIQ
-4759 LPLPS
+4759 PPLPS
-4764 SSTSCRF
+4764 SGTSCRF

-4802 MAACSHNLRNF
+4802 MAACSHNLRN
-4813 YMCQAAAGWK
+4813 
-4823 YQCTEKEVQVYYK
+4823 
-4836 VFPSATRHGFLGAGV
+4836 L
-4851 IERPLPHVWG
+4851 
-4861 LVRDPGK
+4861 
-4868 RHLYDSSINTA
+4868 
-4879 RIHKKVT
+4879 
-4886 SHIHLEASS
+4886 
-4895 IQLPLPSSSTSCR
+4895 
-4908 FTHGLTISVNSSSTK
+4908 
-4923 GYQDLSK
+4923 
-4930 HILANATTEVM
+4930 
-4941 AACSHNL
+4941 
-4948 RNFYTCQAAA
+4948 YTCQAAA

-4983 FLGAGVIERPLPH
+4983 FLGAGVIERPLPY

-5071 MPHPCKE
+5071 MPQPCKE

-5092 PDIVNGREVTRVI
+5092 PDIVNGREITRVI

-5111 LGAPAIPA
+5111 LAAPAIPA
-5119 RLLSSMVKR
+5119 RLLSSVAKQ

-5134 RLAHL
+5134 QLAHL
-5139 LTA
+5139 LTAQCCSTTGH

>member
-22 GQVIVEVDDKVAKV
+22 GRVIVEVDDRVAKV

-41 DSRLDSSWDTREK
+41 DSRLDSSWDSREK

-91 AFRGYNICLFAYGQ
+91 AFKGYNICLFAYGQ

-125 RICEGLFSRKNDYSD
+125 RICEGLFSRKDDYTD
-140 QMASCRVK
+140 QTASCRVK

-166 DRKKPYTLRVREHP
+166 DQKKPYTLRVREHP

-204 EEGIAKR
+204 EEGIARR

-301 SINSITSEGES
+301 SINSIKSEGDS
-312 SHVDSPPSGSSSG
+312 SHVGSSPSGSSSG
-325 SRRPAYIPYR
+325 TRRPAYIPYR

-431 TELVLQNEMKI
+431 TELVLQNELKI

-520 QGQWIERNHCLIENH
+520 QGQWIERNHCMIDNH
-535 SGVVTLRPVP
+535 CGIVTLRPVP
-545 GARCSVNGSEVSGSC
+545 GAHCSVNGCEVSGSC
-560 RLSQGALIVL
+560 RLSQGALVVL

-581 AEAAILRLRRSINET
+581 AEAAILRLRRSISET
-596 PPTLGCGALDWLN
+596 PPTRSYGALDWLN
-609 LDGSCINSPHYI
+609 LHGSCTNSPHYI
-621 LSSLYNQKCRN
+621 LSSLHNQKCRN
-632 CGENKCSLE
+632 CEENKCSLQL
-641 PSREIDA
+641 SREIDA

-720 LQQQQREFAV
+720 LQQQQREFAA
-730 QTEPTLCAEAEVQ
+730 QTEPPLCAEAEVQ
-743 STSGLETCLSLLQQN
+743 STTGLETCLSLLQQN

-784 VKFRLE
+784 VKFQLE

-802 QNLEQLEASCWLSE
+802 QNLEQLEANCWLSE
-816 ECVKHSQVPSDN
+816 ECLKQSQVLNDN

-841 SEKSLGLSSLQ
+841 RQKSSGLSSLQ
-852 HRHLFCN
+852 QRHLFCN
-859 PYLPQVPSCFS
+859 PYLPQVPSSFL

-876 TLSTSANI
+876 KLSTSPNI
-884 DQYCKGSTK
+884 DQYCKGSTT
-893 GRFSPVEYLYRSG
+893 GRLSPVEYLFRSG
-906 EDISGSD
+906 KDISGSD
-913 DHNDEKG
+913 DLNDEKG
-920 VSFSVQRQLTEKQ
+920 ISFSVQRQLTEKQ
-933 KSSSIENKEGA
+933 NPSSIENKKGA

-956 INKHYKKI
+956 INKNYKKI
-964 EKLDDSPGQ
+964 EKWDDSPGQ
-973 PGSQNQTSKGS
+973 AGSQNQTSKGS

-990 EKDEPKTFITGRRLT
+990 EKDEPKTFITGRRMT

-1016 ASSNVAQNR
+1016 VGSNVAQNR

-1037 NGKGHR
+1037 SGKGHR

-1048 FPKQIKRTVYGNPP
+1048 FPNQTKKTVYGNPP
-1062 SVHRNQ
+1062 SVHLNQ
-1068 TVKNWKRE
+1068 TVKNWRRE
-1076 ANSALPSDEKSLVE
+1076 ANSTLPSHEKSSVE
-1090 QKEFLMAATSVGN
+1090 QKEFLVAATSVGN
-1103 LTKMS
+1103 LTKMN

-1130 SKTATDVLGN
+1130 SKTATDMLGN

-1174 LEDFDRNK
+1174 QEDFDRNK
-1182 CPANPEDSESDDS
+1182 CLANPEDSESDDS
-1195 QMSQDSLIEKEN
+1195 QMSQDSLVEKEN
-1207 KAKKQNAS
+1207 KAKRQNTS
-1215 QFHKLKDHH
+1215 QFHKLNTHH

-1239 SLVVSYASRR
+1239 SLVTSYASRR
-1249 RLGKTE
+1249 RLGKAE

-1273 LVEESKSDSSDEM
+1273 LVEESKSDSSDEV

-1301 IQTEEDCESKT
+1301 IRIEEDHESKT
-1312 CDRDTEGTN
+1312 CDRDTEETN
-1321 LKLSSSFYLNTKPQT
+1321 YDLKLSSSFYLNTKPQT

-1341 CKQLLKR
+1341 HKQLLKT
-1348 TKVPFIE
+1348 TKVSFVE
-1355 QERSHERRLYYTSG
+1355 QERSLERRLYYTGG
-1369 NPLPTNDAW
+1369 NPLLTNNAW

-1391 ITASSSHENLEFQ
+1391 MTASSSYENLEFQ
-1404 DAHMCS
+1404 DAHLCS
-1410 LSKPELWLKKDDL
+1410 LSKPGIWLKKDDL

-1433 SGSQQIHSIRHSP
+1433 SGSKQIHSITHSP
-1446 HRVNQINS
+1446 QHVNEINS

-1459 TWEVPLPETTTV
+1459 TLEVPLPETTTE
-1471 SRTSESRW
+1471 RGASESRSLNKIFKGW
-1479 ANSNEDSSLEC
+1479 TNSNENSSLES

-1499 SVGPNSSFVPTS
+1499 SVGPSSSFVPTS
-1511 AEHDYYEHSRS
+1511 AEHDYYEHSKS
-1522 HHPEQEQLGEL
+1522 HHPEQEQLDEL
-1533 STYRSATECAETF
+1533 STYRSATECAQTF
-1546 SCLESTSTADC
+1546 SSSESTSTADC
-1557 LSLVSE
+1557 LSLVSK
-1563 KEENSLPTTHP
+1563 KEENSLPATHP
-1574 ELPKEHTLKK
+1574 ELPKDHTLIRTS
-1584 PPFISVLPVQIVEQR
+1584 FISVLPVQIVEQR
-1599 NGCVDA
+1599 NGCVDG
-1605 DLEEDL
+1605 DLEDDFFQ
-1611 LRTFSKDELD
+1611 TFSKDELD
-1621 NDYNNLMAKSS
+1621 NDYNNLMTKSS
-1632 GTDTGSGNASVSA
+1632 VTDSGSGSASVSA
-1645 SAAECSVGL
+1645 PAAECSMGL
-1654 AHNTTSTQTSAVK
+1654 AHNMTSTQTSAVK
-1667 HIQFGNCGQLFPVQ
+1667 HIQFGNCGQLFPVR
-1681 KIPTG
+1681 KIPTC

-1706 YKLQILAGQG
+1706 YNLQALAGQG
-1716 EESADTEEFP
+1716 AESAHTEELL

-1745 KEVTAETDFSSQK
+1745 AEEVTAETDFSSPK
-1758 TTYQCHPLVVA
+1758 TTYVCRPLAAARA
-1769 SATPIEMSQKETICM
+1769 SYDQSAAPMEMSQKERICM
-1784 EISTDSLADVV
+1784 EISTDSLADIV
-1795 PEVPPFRDHEDYRS
+1795 PEVPSFRDHEEYVS
-1809 KDEDLSSL
+1809 KDEDLPSL
-1817 NHYEFKQKSDSKDY
+1817 NHYEFKHKPGSKDY
-1831 SPECS
+1831 SPECALADNQVS
-1836 LVDSQANSL
+1836 CL

-1859 IREESSESKEHNLLN
+1859 IREESNESKEHNVLN
-1874 SQAVVQKEFSSK
+1874 SQSVVQKELSSK
-1886 YKNLVVNE
+1886 YENLMVNE
-1894 VNYFLLNVNGKN
+1894 VSCFLLNANGKN
-1906 TKSSPAAICENT
+1906 TESFPAAIGENT
-1918 NDFLPE
+1918 NYFLPE
-1924 SNSSLFYKV
+1924 SNSSTFYKV
-1933 SAKANLFQ
+1933 STKANLFQ
-1941 SASETENYDKLL
+1941 SACETENYEKLL
-1953 KHVTRVEGDCDATS
+1953 EHVTIVKGDCDASS
-1967 NPTVESSVTESCS
+1967 NLTVEVSVTESCS
-1980 DVRSGCLCPT
+1980 DVCSGCLCT
-1990 CSSKSTGQNNTAH
+1990 RCSSKSTGQENTTH

-2012 DAPVL
+2012 DASVL
-2017 LETETQNKSLLAS
+2017 LEIETQNKSLLES
-2030 REEKEVFFESD
+2030 RKETFFESD
-2041 CPEDIVHVEH
+2041 CPEDIFHVEH

-2063 NTNASAAISPESS
+2063 NTNASAAISQEGSS
-2076 YRKKESKFFKN
+2076 YINKESKIFRN
-2087 TETDTEEAMAHY
+2087 IDTEEAMAPY
-2099 QNTGTARDEE
+2099 QNAGTARDEE
-2109 IKKSI
+2109 IIKSI
-2114 NNGSNLEKSALE
+2114 NNASNLEKSALE
-2126 IKSRHTESLPDRSVA
+2126 IKSRHPESLPDSTVA
-2141 QVQSVAEDRSGK
+2141 QVQSVTEDRSGR
-2153 DFKDISLTQ
+2153 DFKDIGLSQ
-2162 NPKKL
+2162 NPKKH
-2167 TDTTV
+2167 TDIAA
-2172 CEVHCEFNTNPCL
+2172 CEVHSEFNTNLCL
-2185 THEEVDKDE
+2185 TREEMDKDE
-2194 LQKTGTGAEHTQ
+2194 LQEAGTRAEHTQ
-2206 ESKALASF
+2206 ESKALVQSGSQLEKNSF

-2222 IEIGTYSAEL
+2222 IEIGICSPEL

-2238 TPSAVSSH
+2238 TPSAVCSP
-2246 TTGTNQNTLGFL
+2246 TTDIIQNTLGFL
-2258 DTCKGLLQMNG
+2258 DTCKGLLQMNR
-2269 TTENIAE
+2269 TTENVAE
-2276 TELIPKRQG
+2276 TVLIPRRQG
-2285 NISAKLDN
+2285 NISAKFEN
-2293 EGQINSDHLI
+2293 EGQINSNDSI
-2303 EHCVPNCLPQE
+2303 EHCVPNSLPQE
-2314 DKVNECEVTGSEE
+2314 DKANKCEVTGSEE
-2327 QNTMTST
+2327 QITMTNT
-2334 EELVLMRQEDICT
+2334 EELVIMRQEDICT
-2347 DENVYFNEQSPV
+2347 DENGFFNEQSPA
-2359 LHQMSCD
+2359 LHQMYCD
-2366 RGDEEEILDQ
+2366 RDDKEEILNQ

-2381 MYLVASKVEP
+2381 RYLMASELEQ
-2391 NTLLEDN
+2391 NILLEDDS
-2398 LRYHYPSEMSEDGD
+2398 RYHDPTEMSKGGN
-2412 SADSATEIG
+2412 SVDSATEIG
-2421 NAVDACEY
+2421 NIVDACEY
-2429 SVDDSVV
+2429 SVDDRAG

-2443 ERFSSLNRHTYMS
+2443 QKFISLDRHMYMS
-2456 CSVQSPEHGTS
+2456 CSVPSPEHGTS
-2467 ENLNVN
+2467 ENLNVG
-2473 IARKSSDICELDQL
+2473 IVRKRPDICELDL
-2487 GSRLVEMAKVDKQ
+2487 VGSRAEEEKVQLMKLVEMAKADKQ
-2500 KQIFV
+2500 KQVFI

-2515 LQSLDELFPENKGS
+2515 LQNLDDLFPENKGS

-2543 RESQWMS
+2543 RESQWVS
-2550 TSFSG
+2550 TSFCR
-2555 NNEDISKQQS
+2555 NNEDISKQQN
-2565 PPSSLKCTEKNQEV
+2565 PPATLKCTEKKQEL
-2579 QDSPCQSVN
+2579 QDSPCQTVN
-2588 EPLHLGGS
+2588 HPSYLGGS
-2596 DDSHLVQDVPTALKG
+2596 DDSHLVQDALTTLEG
-2611 CTQPSDSSLGTGAV
+2611 CTKSANSSLGTGAV

-2631 LMGTEIS
+2631 LMESEIS
-2638 VGTSATANKTGEDEH
+2638 VGTSVTANKMREDKH
-2653 LPGQTQ
+2653 LPDKTQ
-2659 SKSAP
+2659 SKSVA

-2669 TMQQRQEE
+2669 TTQERQEE

-2683 NGPDYALS
+2683 NGPDYGIS
-2691 AQPDNE
+2691 AHPVNE
-2697 NSSSTPHSAGG
+2697 NSSFIPYSAGG

-2725 FLEKIDSYED
+2725 FLEKLDSSED
-2735 TIQDIKNSYEEHS
+2735 IIQDINNSYEEHN

-2755 LLKDCFNSMED
+2755 LLKDCLNSIED
-2766 TTQEVKNTI
+2766 TAQEVKDTT
-2775 VPDSLALDTSNLL
+2775 VPDSLVLDNSNLL
-2788 SSSKKE
+2788 SSSEKE
-2794 VMEGIGVGK
+2794 ITEDTGLGK
-2803 THSSLENST
+2803 TCSLLESST
-2812 QNVLQN
+2812 QKIFQN
-2818 INTTQKIP
+2818 INTTQKAP
-2826 HLGGSS
+2826 RSGGSS
-2832 LHDEKTFLRASSPT
+2832 LHDEETFLSASYPT
-2846 VHSNCENAEFPDV
+2846 ANSKPENTKLSGV
-2859 AGYHHE
+2859 AGYQHG

-2883 SNTVSE
+2883 GNTVSE
-2889 KASEHPH
+2889 KAPALSEGLNKSPRENLHSS
-2896 YRKDF
+2896 KDF
-2901 LNYNKNLGTSECSPS
+2901 LDCNRNLGTPECFPD
-2916 LLNCPASSADSL
+2916 LLNCPASSEDSL
-2928 IVSNGDKGKNDTV
+2928 VVSNGDKGKNYIV
-2941 LSEETKYFE
+2941 LSKETIYFE
-2950 SESTDLSVSI
+2950 SESTDLSLSV
-2960 TFPGISQKGD
+2960 TFPGVSQKG
-2970 EKENSAVAEATY
+2970 EGKENNSAVEEDTY
-2982 DQSNKL
+2982 AQSNKL
-2988 PEKVAGTELKE
+2988 PEKVVGTEQKE
-2999 KIVQGYFQNCGE
+2999 KIVQGYFQNCS
-3011 DRIKEDKIHE
+3011 DIKEDKIHE
-3021 FSEHCSNTDSVTVPE
+3021 FSEHCSNTNSVTVPE
-3036 SHLLT
+3036 SGLLT
-3041 FQSQGRTGHND
+3041 FQSQGQTGSNEP
-3052 SKSLPSHSAEDTPPE
+3052 KSLPSYSAEDTPTDT
-3067 IPFQSSKNFSTFN
+3067 PFQSSKNFSAFN
-3080 TSSLLGDSK
+3080 TSSLKDSK
-3089 SLVFSQ
+3089 SLIFSQ
-3095 LEDSLPDSCL
+3095 LEDSLQDSCL

-3110 CNSADVCSVKEDF
+3110 CNSAHVCSVKEGDF

-3131 YSALTAF
+3131 YPPVTAF
-3138 SEFPLTADIGRGE
+3138 SESPLTADIGHGE
-3151 TSTYDTS
+3151 TSTYDTL
-3158 HSNILKRSPFVVLQ
+3158 HSDILKQSPFAVLQ

-3208 DIDCTSYK
+3208 DIDCTAYE
-3216 NSAVH
+3216 NSAVD
-3221 GDPACGSNSK
+3221 GEPAYGSNSK
-3231 KLDSDTKID
+3231 KTDSDTEIN

-3245 KVLPQEACN
+3245 KVPPQEDCK
-3254 KHIEKIPNDNS
+3254 KHIEKISKDNS
-3265 LLLPSLPLWDSRK
+3265 LLLPPLPFWDTK
-3278 GILIKEGP
+3278 KAILVKEGL
-3286 MRNTLKRSTE
+3286 MRNTLNRSKE
-3296 ELHLNIEAEHF
+3296 ELHSNIEAEHF
-3307 AAKTE
+3307 AVKTE
-3312 QRKTLGRE
+3312 QRKTLSRE
-3320 PAEKQTNV
+3320 PDEKQTNV
-3328 SSKSPNELTGSEVA
+3328 SSNSPNELIGSEVT
-3342 VLENLYP
+3342 VLKNLYP
-3349 RDVQVDPEYTCN
+3349 RDVQVDPEYPCN
-3361 SFSPAYPSYRSP
+3361 SFSPAYPTYRSTDP
-3373 DARQLYPTVLG
+3373 RQPYHTVLG
-3384 FERNPADLQDNCQYV
+3384 FERNLADLQNNCQYV
-3399 PADEQTEQVPD
+3399 PTGEQIKHVLD
-3410 RTNADSRKEI
+3410 RTNTDGRKEI
-3420 LLCKNNICSNACSTM
+3420 LLCKNNICSRIDSPAAEADTCSTM
-3435 GDTIMRN
+3435 RNIVKRN
-3442 NTLKSEI
+3442 NTLKSER
-3449 LNFSVKNNETTSLKF
+3449 LNFSVKNNETKSIKF
-3464 LPENC
+3464 LPENH

-3476 KLMKFRSKR
+3476 KLVQFRSKR

-3497 QSERRSYLQS
+3497 QSARRPYLQS

-3518 SDTEYTLEASSKADP
+3518 SDTECTLEASSKADP
-3533 LLYSTSKSLQDLN
+3533 LLYSASKSLQDLN

-3567 QESKNFLKVK
+3567 QESKNFLQVK
-3577 SKPRFRQKLPQTKKF
+3577 SKPRFQQKMAQTKKL
-3592 ANCDGR
+3592 ANCDPK

-3621 SSLLPTAHSSVFAEA
+3621 SPLLPIAHSSVCAEA

-3644 VAQCSEGKGEEVGYQ
+3644 VGQCSEGKGEEAGY
-3659 REMDLFLQD
+3659 EPETDLFLQD

-3692 SKIGWKQYVFGSA
+3692 CKIGWKQYVFGSA

-3763 EWDSVRQDFQSTYS
+3763 EWDSVRPDFQSAYS
-3777 SDSTKQYS
+3777 SDSAKQYC
-3785 NLSSETLE
+3785 NISSETLE

-3798 NTAEL
+3798 NTAEF
-3803 ENPPAQP
+3803 ESPSAQP
-3810 RNSSMQ
+3810 GNSSVQ

-3822 LYPSESENP
+3822 LYPSESEKP
-3831 PKKPPG
+3831 SKKPPG
-3837 TTCEQGTQTAATGR
+3837 ITCEQGTQTVTTGR

-3859 RSYTDVSAKREETN
+3859 RSYTDVSAKKEEKN
-3873 RDLFHQPSSWTSMQ
+3873 RDLFHLPSSWTSMQ

-3915 EQNAKINQKGTEG
+3915 EQSAKINQKGTEG
-3928 TVKAIRSD
+3928 ALKSTRSD

-3941 TADVGTQTEILEK
+3941 TADVGTQTEILEER
-3954 PQSKH
+3954 QSKH
-3959 EEKQLEAKM
+3959 EEKQMEAKM

-3977 VNVDWKEIGAD
+3977 VNIDCKETGAD
-3988 TVGEIPKRKEETPS
+3988 TVGEIPKRKEEIPS
-4002 LEERTQERTGIK
+4002 LEERTQEQTGMK

-4037 HLRKIS
+4037 LLPKTS
-4043 TPISHFQRMSL
+4043 TPMLHFQKTSL
-4054 NAQQNTAFAS
+4054 NAQQNVAFAS
-4064 TRVSPLTSSLPS
+4064 TSVSPLTLSLPS
-4076 SGQDS
+4076 SGQDG

-4100 YTQDKRSVNETETPA
+4100 YGQDKRSVSETETPA

-4135 TLSASPSSQAAL
+4135 TLSASPSSQTAF
-4147 SKSVCPIKEPL
+4147 SKSVCPTKAPL
-4158 GFSSVASSPLHT
+4158 GYSSAASSPLHN
-4170 QRKLRAGPQFSMQ
+4170 QRKLRAGPQPSMQ

-4195 SESSTSREHKS
+4195 SESSTSREQKG
-4206 IRKKSGTFS
+4206 IRKKSGSFS
-4215 DKKAAKELSG
+4215 DKKAAKELLG
-4225 QDGSADLEQQHKLRV
+4225 RNGSKDLEQQRRLRV

-4256 LLEVSGH
+4256 MLEVSGH
-4263 SEIVTGDARDQG
+4263 SEVVTGDVRDQG
-4275 SVARSLHCMYVTRAG
+4275 SVARSLHCMYVTRGG
-4290 RGSSGGIRN
+4290 RSSSGGIGH
-4299 EKYAE
+4299 EKYTG

-4321 FFNQKISA
+4321 LFNQKISA

-4362 RPPPLSDVSD
+4362 CPPPLSDVSD
-4372 VQTSFRDESTD
+4372 AQTSFRDDSTD

-4395 LSKNTAFAKPY
+4395 LSKNTTFAKPY

-4427 VKSSPPPLLLG
+4427 VKSSPLPLLLG
-4438 LSGSMT
+4438 LSGSVT

-4461 IEGNYQSCDSRSR
+4461 MEGNYQSCDSRSR
-4474 EIKRLQRDRAQI
+4474 EIKRLQRERAQI
-4486 MSGIHLDLHQHPLT
+4486 MSGVHLDLHQHPLT

-4519 RVLQG
+4519 RVLQR
-4524 GTADEPG
+4524 GTADEPV

-4541 RHMRAIETLRKERVK
+4541 RHMRTIETLRKERVK

-4576 QTLDASQRDPD
+4576 QTLDASQRDLD

-4615 SLQHPSDIELLLRDY
+4615 SIQHPSDIELLLRDY
-4630 QKAREETKTEIARA
+4630 QRAREETKIEIARA
-4644 REKLRERAEQE
+4644 RDKLRERAEQE

-4660 EQILSQVQKEEARL
+4660 EQIFSQLQKEEARL

-4712 SSQEGQVSSGNTLLP
+4712 SSQEGQVSSGDTLVS
-4727 RDIRGRSAVRNSQ
+4727 RDTRGRSTVRNSQ
-4740 LYTPE
+4740 LYTL
-4745 QLHKDSTFEASSIQ
+4745 QLHKDSTFEASRIQ
-4759 LPLPS
+4759 PPLPS
-4764 SSTSCRF
+4764 SGTSCRF

-4802 MAACSHNLRNF
+4802 MAACSHNLRNL
-4813 YMCQAAAGWK
+4813 YTCQAAAGWT

-4851 IERPLPHVWG
+4851 IERPLPCVWG

-4868 RHLYDSSINTA
+4868 RHLYDSSI
-4879 RIHKKVT
+4879 
-4886 SHIHLEASS
+4886 S
-4895 IQLPLPSSSTSCR
+4895 
-4908 FTHGLTISVNSSSTK
+4908 
-4923 GYQDLSK
+4923 
-4930 HILANATTEVM
+4930 
-4941 AACSHNL
+4941 
-4948 RNFYTCQAAA
+4948 
-4958 GWKYQCTE
+4958 
-4966 KEVQVYYK
+4966 
-4974 VFPSATRHG
+4974 
-4983 FLGAGVIERPLPH
+4983 
-4996 VWGLVRDPGKRHL
+4996 
-5009 YDSSINTARIH
+5009 TARIH

-5052 EAKEENLSVLAIQ
+5052 EAKEEKLSVLAIQ

-5092 PDIVNGREVTRVI
+5092 PDIVNGREITRVI

-5119 RLLSSMVKR
+5119 RLLSSMAKR

-5139 LTA
+5139 LAA

>member
-22 GQVIVEVDDKVAKV
+22 GRVIVEVDDKVAKV

-41 DSRLDSSWDTREK
+41 DSRLDSSWDSREK

-68 PEDPKYASQEMVFQ
+68 PEDPNYASQEMVFQ

-91 AFRGYNICLFAYGQ
+91 AFRGYNICLLAYGQ

-125 RICEGLFSRKNDYSD
+125 RICEGLFSRKDDYSD

-166 DRKKPYTLRVREHP
+166 DQKKPYTLRVREHP

-301 SINSITSEGES
+301 SINTLTSEGES
-312 SHVDSPPSGSSSG
+312 SHVESPPSGGGSG

-416 RNSSPSWSDDRDGNL
+416 RNSSPSWSDDKDGNL

-535 SGVVTLRPVP
+535 GGIVTLRPGP
-545 GARCSVNGSEVSGSC
+545 GARCSVNGCEVAGSC
-560 RLSQGALIVL
+560 RLSQGALVVL

-596 PPTLGCGALDWLN
+596 PPTMNYGALDWLN

-621 LSSLYNQKCRN
+621 LSSIYNQKCRN
-632 CGENKCSLE
+632 CEENKCSLE

-730 QTEPTLCAEAEVQ
+730 QTEPVLCAEAEVQ
-743 STSGLETCLSLLQQN
+743 STTGLETCLSLLQQN

-816 ECVKHSQVPSDN
+816 ECVKQSQALSDN
-828 IAVQSSLDHHLQK
+828 IAVQSSLDHHSRKRQK
-841 SEKSLGLSSLQ
+841 LLGL
-852 HRHLFCN
+852 FCDS
-859 PYLPQVPSCFS
+859 YLPQVPSCFS
-870 KRESVS
+870 KREFLSK
-876 TLSTSANI
+876 LSTSPNI
-884 DQYCKGSTK
+884 DQYCKGSTTE
-893 GRFSPVEYLYRSG
+893 RLSPVEYLYKSG
-906 EDISGSD
+906 KDISGRD
-913 DHNDEKG
+913 DLNDEKG
-920 VSFSVQRQLTEKQ
+920 ISFSVQRQLTEKQ
-933 KSSSIENKEGA
+933 KPSSIENKKGG
-944 EKDSN
+944 EKYSN

-956 INKHYKKI
+956 INKNYKKM
-964 EKLDDSPGQ
+964 EKLDDSPEQ
-973 PGSQNQTSKGS
+973 AGSQNQTSKRS

-990 EKDEPKTFITGRRLT
+990 EKDEPKTFITGRRMT

-1016 ASSNVAQNR
+1016 ASSNVAQNK

-1048 FPKQIKRTVYGNPP
+1048 FPKQMKKTVYGNPL
-1062 SVHRNQ
+1062 SVHLNQ
-1068 TVKNWKRE
+1068 TVKNWRRE
-1076 ANSALPSDEKSLVE
+1076 ANSALPSHEKSSADE
-1090 QKEFLMAATSVGN
+1090 KEFLMAATSVGN
-1103 LTKMS
+1103 LTKMN

-1117 KKWHSAEMLSAGV
+1117 KKWHSAEMLSAGMP
-1130 SKTATDVLGN
+1130 KTATDMLEN

-1159 SLSCAYAKAFPEKLK
+1159 SLSCAYAKAVPEKLK

-1182 CPANPEDSESDDS
+1182 CLANPEDSESDDS

-1207 KAKKQNAS
+1207 KAKKENTS
-1215 QFHKLKDHH
+1215 QFHKLKAHH

-1239 SLVVSYASRR
+1239 SLVTSYASRR
-1249 RLGKTE
+1249 RLGKAE

-1301 IQTEEDCESKT
+1301 IQIEENHESKT
-1312 CDRDTEGTN
+1312 CNRDTEGTN
-1321 LKLSSSFYLNTKPQT
+1321 YDLKLSSSFYLNTKPQT

-1341 CKQLLKR
+1341 CKQLLKG
-1348 TKVPFIE
+1348 TKVSFVEKEMSP
-1355 QERSHERRLYYTSG
+1355 ERRLYYASG
-1369 NPLPTNDAW
+1369 NPLLTNDAL

-1391 ITASSSHENLEFQ
+1391 ITALSSHENLEFQ
-1404 DAHMCS
+1404 DARLCS
-1410 LSKPELWLKKDDL
+1410 SSKPELWLKKDDL

-1433 SGSQQIHSIRHSP
+1433 SGSKQIHSITHSP
-1446 HRVNQINS
+1446 HHVIQINS

-1459 TWEVPLPETTTV
+1459 TLEVPLPETTTA
-1471 SRTSESRW
+1471 SRTSESGSLNKFLKGW
-1479 ANSNEDSSLEC
+1479 TNSNENSSLESA
-1490 QNVMSSFVS
+1490 NVKSSFAS
-1499 SVGPNSSFVPTS
+1499 SVGPCSSFVPTS

-1533 STYRSATECAETF
+1533 STYRSATECAQTF
-1546 SCLESTSTADC
+1546 SCLESTSTAEI
-1557 LSLVSE
+1557 S
-1563 KEENSLPTTHP
+1563 KKGENSVT
-1574 ELPKEHTLKK
+1574 
-1584 PPFISVLPVQIVEQR
+1584 VLPVQIVEQR
-1599 NGCVDA
+1599 NGCVDTG
-1605 DLEEDL
+1605 LENGL
-1611 LRTFSKDELD
+1611 FQTFEKDELD
-1621 NDYNNLMAKSS
+1621 NDYNNLMSES
-1632 GTDTGSGNASVSA
+1632 GVADSGSGNAPVSEP
-1645 SAAECSVGL
+1645 AAECSMGL
-1654 AHNTTSTQTSAVK
+1654 AHNMTSTQTSAVK
-1667 HIQFGNCGQLFPVQ
+1667 HIQFGNCGHLFPVQ
-1681 KIPTG
+1681 KIPTC
-1686 CDEGFFLS
+1686 CDESFFLS
-1694 DLTNKNCSLVSS
+1694 DLTNKSCSLVSS
-1706 YKLQILAGQG
+1706 YKLQMLAGQG
-1716 EESADTEEFP
+1716 TESADTEEAP
-1726 RSGESNLETM
+1726 RSGESKLATM

-1745 KEVTAETDFSSQK
+1745 AEITAEPDFSSQK
-1758 TTYQCHPLVVA
+1758 ITYQCHPSVVA
-1769 SATPIEMSQKETICM
+1769 ARTSYDQSATPIEMSQKETICM
-1784 EISTDSLADVV
+1784 EISTDSLADIV
-1795 PEVPPFRDHEDYRS
+1795 PEVPSFRDHDNYIS
-1809 KDEDLSSL
+1809 KDEHLSSL
-1817 NHYEFKQKSDSKDY
+1817 NHYEFKDKPDSKDY
-1831 SPECS
+1831 SSECV
-1836 LVDSQANSL
+1836 LADSQVSCL
-1845 SQQISEN
+1845 SQQISQN

-1859 IREESSESKEHNLLN
+1859 IREESSESKEHNVLN

-1886 YKNLVVNE
+1886 YENLVVNE
-1894 VNYFLLNVNGKN
+1894 GSYFLLNVNGKN
-1906 TKSSPAAICENT
+1906 TKSFPAAICENA
-1918 NDFLPE
+1918 NYFLPE

-1933 SAKANLFQ
+1933 PTKANLFQ
-1941 SASETENYDKLL
+1941 SACETKNYDKLL
-1953 KHVTRVEGDCDATS
+1953 EHVTIVNGNCDATS
-1967 NPTVESSVTESCS
+1967 NLTVEVGVTKSCS
-1980 DVRSGCLCPT
+1980 DVHSGCLCPT
-1990 CSSKSTGQNNTAH
+1990 CSSKSTGQKNTTH
-2003 KTTDISAEF
+2003 KTTDISAEIG
-2012 DAPVL
+2012 ASVL
-2017 LETETQNKSLLAS
+2017 LKTGTQNKSLLES
-2030 REEKEVFFESD
+2030 RGEEEAFFESD
-2041 CPEDIVHVEH
+2041 CPVDFHAEYN
-2051 DANSELGRVFEC
+2051 ANSELGRVFEC
-2063 NTNASAAISPESS
+2063 NTNASAAISQEESS
-2076 YRKKESKFFKN
+2076 CRNKEYKIFRDI
-2087 TETDTEEAMAHY
+2087 EMDTEEAMAPY
-2099 QNTGTARDEE
+2099 QNTRTATDEE
-2109 IKKSI
+2109 ITKSI
-2114 NNGSNLEKSALE
+2114 NNASNLEKSALE
-2126 IKSRHTESLPDRSVA
+2126 IKSRHTESLPYRPAA
-2141 QVQSVAEDRSGK
+2141 QVQSITEDSKK
-2153 DFKDISLTQ
+2153 DFKDIGLT
-2162 NPKKL
+2162 NPKKS
-2167 TDTTV
+2167 TDITA
-2172 CEVHCEFNTNPCL
+2172 CEVHCEFNTNLCL
-2185 THEEVDKDE
+2185 TQEEVHKDE
-2194 LQKTGTGAEHTQ
+2194 LQEASTGAEHIQ
-2206 ESKALASF
+2206 ESKALVHSGSQPETSSF
-2214 CQKEKSEK
+2214 CQKEISEK
-2222 IEIGTYSAEL
+2222 TEIGIYSTEL

-2238 TPSAVSSH
+2238 TPSSVCSH
-2246 TTGTNQNTLGFL
+2246 TTDVIQNTLGFL

-2269 TTENIAE
+2269 TTENVAE
-2276 TELIPKRQG
+2276 AVLIPRRQG

-2293 EGQINSDHLI
+2293 EGQINSNNII

-2327 QNTMTST
+2327 QITMTNT
-2334 EELVLMRQEDICT
+2334 EELVIMGQKELCT
-2347 DENVYFNEQSPV
+2347 DENVYFNEQSPA
-2359 LHQMSCD
+2359 LHQVYCD
-2366 RGDEEEILDQ
+2366 RGDKEEILDQ

-2381 MYLVASKVEP
+2381 RYLTASEVES
-2391 NTLLEDN
+2391 NILLGDDS
-2398 LRYHYPSEMSEDGD
+2398 RYQDPTEMSEDGD
-2412 SADSATEIG
+2412 SVDSATEIG
-2421 NAVDACEY
+2421 NVVDAYEY
-2429 SVDDSVV
+2429 SVEDSAD

-2443 ERFSSLNRHTYMS
+2443 QKFTSLDRHTCMS
-2456 CSVQSPEHGTS
+2456 FSVGSPDHGTS
-2467 ENLNVN
+2467 ENLNEDIV
-2473 IARKSSDICELDQL
+2473 RKSFDSCELDQV
-2487 GSRLVEMAKVDKQ
+2487 GSRAEEETVQLMKLVEMAKGDRK
-2500 KQIFV
+2500 KQIYV
-2505 ENTEEVELIF
+2505 ANTEQVELIF
-2515 LQSLDELFPENKGS
+2515 LQNLDELFPENKGS

-2543 RESQWMS
+2543 RESQWVS

-2565 PPSSLKCTEKNQEV
+2565 PPASQKCTEKNQEL

-2588 EPLHLGGS
+2588 QPLYLGGS

-2611 CTQPSDSSLGTGAV
+2611 CTKSFNSSLGTGAV
-2625 LPYYET
+2625 LPYYKT
-2631 LMGTEIS
+2631 LMESEIS
-2638 VGTSATANKTGEDEH
+2638 VGTSVAANKMGEDKH
-2653 LPGQTQ
+2653 LPPSKTP
-2659 SKSAP
+2659 SKSVA

-2683 NGPDYALS
+2683 NGPDYAIS
-2691 AQPDNE
+2691 AQPANE
-2697 NSSSTPHSAGG
+2697 NSSFTHYSAGG

-2718 RAKGSSF
+2718 RAKGNSF
-2725 FLEKIDSYED
+2725 FLEKLDSSED
-2735 TIQDIKNSYEEHS
+2735 IIQDLNNVCEEHS
-2748 MDLMVNK
+2748 MDLMVNE
-2755 LLKDCFNSMED
+2755 LLKDCLNSIED
-2766 TTQEVKNTI
+2766 TAQEVNNTI
-2775 VPDSLALDTSNLL
+2775 VPDSLMLDTSNLL
-2788 SSSKKE
+2788 SSSEKE
-2794 VMEGIGVGK
+2794 VMEDVGVGK
-2803 THSSLENST
+2803 THSLLGSST
-2812 QNVLQN
+2812 QKIFQN
-2818 INTTQKIP
+2818 INTTQKVP
-2826 HLGGSS
+2826 HLGASS
-2832 LHDEKTFLRASSPT
+2832 GNDEKMFLSASYPT
-2846 VHSNCENAEFPDV
+2846 ANSKCENAEFPGV
-2859 AGYHHE
+2859 AGYQHE
-2865 PTENQEHEASE
+2865 PTENQEASK

-2883 SNTVSE
+2883 GNAVSE
-2889 KASEHPH
+2889 KSSALSEGLNKSPKEHPH
-2896 YRKDF
+2896 YSKDF
-2901 LNYNKNLGTSECSPS
+2901 LNYNRNLDTSECSPG
-2916 LLNCPASSADSL
+2916 LLNCTASSADRL
-2928 IVSNGDKGKNDTV
+2928 IVSSGDKGINNTV

-2950 SESTDLSVSI
+2950 SESTDLSVSV
-2960 TFPGISQKGD
+2960 TFPGVSQKGD
-2970 EKENSAVAEATY
+2970 EKENNSAVAETTY
-2982 DQSNKL
+2982 AQSNKL
-2988 PEKVAGTELKE
+2988 PEKVVETEQKE
-2999 KIVQGYFQNCGE
+2999 EIVQGYFQNCG
-3011 DRIKEDKIHE
+3011 DIKADKIHE
-3021 FSEHCSNTDSVTVPE
+3021 FSEHCSNTNRVTVPE
-3036 SHLLT
+3036 SGLLT
-3041 FQSQGRTGHND
+3041 FQSQGQTGCNE
-3052 SKSLPSHSAEDTPPE
+3052 SKSLPSHSAEETPPE
-3067 IPFQSSKNFSTFN
+3067 TPFQSSKNFSAFT

-3089 SLVFSQ
+3089 SLVFNQ
-3095 LEDSLPDSCL
+3095 LDDSFQDSCL

-3110 CNSADVCSVKEDF
+3110 CNSADVWSVKGDL
-3123 PQSFARVN
+3123 PLSLARVN
-3131 YSALTAF
+3131 YPALTAF
-3138 SEFPLTADIGRGE
+3138 SEFPSTADIGHGE

-3158 HSNILKRSPFVVLQ
+3158 HSNILKQSPFGVLQ
-3172 IQDTQSDKAVVFD
+3172 IQDTQSDNAVVFD
-3185 EPVCA
+3185 EPICA

-3200 ENRHCPVS
+3200 ENRHFPVS
-3208 DIDCTSYK
+3208 DTDCTSYE
-3216 NSAVH
+3216 NSAVD
-3221 GDPACGSNSK
+3221 GEPAYRCNNK
-3231 KLDSDTKID
+3231 KPDNDTEID

-3245 KVLPQEACN
+3245 KVPPQEACN
-3254 KHIEKIPNDNS
+3254 KHKEKISSDNS
-3265 LLLPSLPLWDSRK
+3265 LLLPSLPLWDTSRA
-3278 GILIKEGP
+3278 ILIKEGQ
-3286 MRNTLKRSTE
+3286 MRNTLNRSKE
-3296 ELHLNIEAEHF
+3296 ELHSNIEAEHF
-3307 AAKTE
+3307 AVKTE
-3312 QRKTLGRE
+3312 QRKTLSRE
-3320 PAEKQTNV
+3320 PAGKQTSV
-3328 SSKSPNELTGSEVA
+3328 SSNSPNELTGSEVT

-3361 SFSPAYPSYRSP
+3361 SFGQAYPTYRSP
-3373 DARQLYPTVLG
+3373 DPRQPHHTVLG

-3399 PADEQTEQVPD
+3399 PAGEQIEQVPD
-3410 RTNADSRKEI
+3410 RTNADGRKEI
-3420 LLCKNNICSNACSTM
+3420 LVCKNNTCSSIDSTDADAEAKTCSTM
-3435 GDTIMRN
+3435 GDTTMRN
-3442 NTLKSEI
+3442 NTLKLER
-3449 LNFSVKNNETTSLKF
+3449 LNFSLKNNETTSINF
-3464 LPENC
+3464 LPENH
-3469 DLTPQES
+3469 DLTLQES
-3476 KLMKFRSKR
+3476 KLVQFRSKR

-3497 QSERRSYLQS
+3497 QNELRPYLRS

-3518 SDTEYTLEASSKADP
+3518 SDTECTTLEASSKADP
-3533 LLYSTSKSLQDLN
+3533 LLHSASKSLQDLN

-3567 QESKNFLKVK
+3567 QESKNFLQVK
-3577 SKPRFRQKLPQTKKF
+3577 SKPRFQPKMAQMKKL
-3592 ANCDGR
+3592 ANCDSK
-3598 NLQNFAARSQS
+3598 NLQNLAARSQS

-3615 CTSQSP
+3615 CTSQCP
-3621 SSLLPTAHSSVFAEA
+3621 SSLLPTARSSVCAEA
-3636 NVHSKSSS
+3636 NVHSKSNP
-3644 VAQCSEGKGEEVGYQ
+3644 VAQCSEGEGEEAGYQ
-3659 REMDLFLQD
+3659 PETDLFLQD

-3692 SKIGWKQYVFGSA
+3692 CKIGWKQYAFGSA

-3763 EWDSVRQDFQSTYS
+3763 EWDSVRQDFKSAYS

-3785 NLSSETLE
+3785 NMSTETLE

-3803 ENPPAQP
+3803 ENPSTQP
-3810 RNSSMQ
+3810 GNSSMQ

-3822 LYPSESENP
+3822 LYPSESEKPAN
-3831 PKKPPG
+3831 KPPG
-3837 TTCEQGTQTAATGR
+3837 ITCEQGTQTATTGR

-3859 RSYTDVSAKREETN
+3859 RSYTDVSAKKEATN
-3873 RDLFHQPSSWTSMQ
+3873 RDLFYQPSSWTSMQ

-3900 SELLGNLSQQSIIDN
+3900 SELLGNLSQQSIIDS
-3915 EQNAKINQKGTEG
+3915 EQNAKINQKRTEG
-3928 TVKAIRSD
+3928 SVRSD

-3959 EEKQLEAKM
+3959 EEKQVEAKM
-3968 EKELRAAQA
+3968 GKELRAAQA
-3977 VNVDWKEIGAD
+3977 VNVDWKKIGAD
-3988 TVGEIPKRKEETPS
+3988 TEGEIPKRKEETRT
-4002 LEERTQERTGIK
+4002 LEESTQEQTGMK
-4014 SLGNSDFH
+4014 RLGNSDFH

-4037 HLRKIS
+4037 SLPKTS
-4043 TPISHFQRMSL
+4043 SPILHFQKTSL
-4054 NAQQNTAFAS
+4054 NAQQNVAFAS
-4064 TRVSPLTSSLPS
+4064 TRISPLTPSLPS
-4076 SGQDS
+4076 SGQDG

-4095 QSPTS
+4095 QSPMS

-4115 ERKFWYKNT
+4115 ERKFWHKNT

-4135 TLSASPSSQAAL
+4135 TLSASPSSQTAF
-4147 SKSVCPIKEPL
+4147 SKSVCPTKEPL
-4158 GFSSVASSPLHT
+4158 GYSSVASSPLHT
-4170 QRKLRAGPQFSMQ
+4170 KRKLRAGPQFSMQ

-4195 SESSTSREHKS
+4195 SESSISREHKS

-4215 DKKAAKELSG
+4215 DKKAGKDLLG
-4225 QDGSADLEQQHKLRV
+4225 QDGSKDLEQQHRLRV

-4247 AERLYHSSS
+4247 AKRLYHSSS
-4256 LLEVSGH
+4256 MLEVSGH
-4263 SEIVTGDARDQG
+4263 SEVVTGDVRDQG
-4275 SVARSLHCMYVTRAG
+4275 SVAHSLHCMYVTRGG
-4290 RGSSGGIRN
+4290 RAPSGGIRH
-4299 EKYAE
+4299 EKYSG

-4321 FFNQKISA
+4321 LFNQKISA
-4329 TCSSKTNAGTSSE
+4329 TCSSKTNAGTASE
-4342 PLVEASSLQF
+4342 PLVEASSVQF
-4352 HDFFWKNENS
+4352 HDFFWKNEES
-4362 RPPPLSDVSD
+4362 CPPPLSDVSD
-4372 VQTSFRDESTD
+4372 VQTSFQDDSTE

-4395 LSKNTAFAKPY
+4395 LSKKSAFAKPC

-4427 VKSSPPPLLLG
+4427 VKSSTPPLLLG
-4438 LSGSMT
+4438 LSGSVT
-4444 DLRSQ
+4444 DLRGK
-4449 AEKKP
+4449 ADKKP
-4454 RSTRSTE
+4454 GSTQSTE
-4461 IEGNYQSCDSRSR
+4461 VEGNYQSCDSRSR
-4474 EIKRLQRDRAQI
+4474 EIKRLQRERAQI
-4486 MSGIHLDLHQHPLT
+4486 MSSIHLDLHQHPLT

-4519 RVLQG
+4519 RVLQRG
-4524 GTADEPG
+4524 AADEPG

-4541 RHMRAIETLRKERVK
+4541 RHMRTIETLRKERVK

-4562 RSRSLSPQKHLSLS
+4562 RSRSLSPLKHLSLS

-4602 VVENTRVQEPKRR
+4602 VVENTRVQEPKRKGI
-4615 SLQHPSDIELLLRDY
+4615 QHPSDIELLLRDY
-4630 QKAREETKTEIARA
+4630 QRAREETKTEIARA

-4660 EQILSQVQKEEARL
+4660 EQIFSQLQKEEARL

-4697 GYNSSNTATYTASNF
+4697 GYNSSNTATYTTSNF
-4712 SSQEGQVSSGNTLLP
+4712 SSQEGQVSSGNTLVT
-4727 RDIRGRSAVRNSQ
+4727 RDTRGRSAVRNSQ
-4740 LYTPE
+4740 LYTLQ
-4745 QLHKDSTFEASSIQ
+4745 QLPKDSTFEASRIQ
-4759 LPLPS
+4759 PPLPS
-4764 SSTSCRF
+4764 NGTSCRF

-4802 MAACSHNLRNF
+4802 MAACSQNLRN
-4813 YMCQAAAGWK
+4813 
-4823 YQCTEKEVQVYYK
+4823 
-4836 VFPSATRHGFLGAGV
+4836 L
-4851 IERPLPHVWG
+4851 
-4861 LVRDPGK
+4861 
-4868 RHLYDSSINTA
+4868 
-4879 RIHKKVT
+4879 
-4886 SHIHLEASS
+4886 
-4895 IQLPLPSSSTSCR
+4895 
-4908 FTHGLTISVNSSSTK
+4908 
-4923 GYQDLSK
+4923 
-4930 HILANATTEVM
+4930 
-4941 AACSHNL
+4941 
-4948 RNFYTCQAAA
+4948 YTCQAAA

-4983 FLGAGVIERPLPH
+4983 FLGAGVIERPLPF

-5042 QPRDFCCITV
+5042 QPRDFCCITA

-5071 MPHPCKE
+5071 MPQPCKE

-5092 PDIVNGREVTRVI
+5092 PDIVNGREITRVI

-5119 RLLSSMVKR
+5119 RLLSSVVKR

-5134 RLAHL
+5134 QLAHL

>member
-22 GQVIVEVDDKVAKV
+22 GRVIVEVDDKVAKV

-41 DSRLDSSWDTREK
+41 DSRLDSSWDSREK

-159 RDLLKQS
+159 RDLLKES

-244 EIASKINLVDLAG
+244 EIVSKINLVDLAG

-301 SINSITSEGES
+301 SINTITSEGES
-312 SHVDSPPSGSSSG
+312 SHVDSPPCGSSSG

-406 LKTMLMSFEL
+406 LKAMLMSFEL

-535 SGVVTLRPVP
+535 CGIVTLRPVP
-545 GARCSVNGSEVSGSC
+545 GARCSVNGCRVSGSC
-560 RLSQGALIVL
+560 RLSQGAFIVL

-596 PPTLGCGALDWLN
+596 PHTLSCRALDWLN

-632 CGENKCSLE
+632 CEENKCSLE

-656 LRDQEAFHRKQ
+656 LRDQEDFHRKQ

-686 IKAERELENDQALIN
+686 IKAEQELENDQALIN

-730 QTEPTLCAEAEVQ
+730 QTEPTLCTEAEVQ
-743 STSGLETCLSLLQQN
+743 STTGLETCLSLLQQN

-769 RYSLKKAERNIRRKK
+769 RYSLKKAERNISRKK

-816 ECVKHSQVPSDN
+816 ECVKQSQVLSDN
-828 IAVQSSLDHHLQK
+828 IAVRSSLDHHSQK
-841 SEKSLGLSSLQ
+841 SQELLGSSSLQ
-852 HRHLFCN
+852 HRHLSCN
-859 PYLPQVPSCFS
+859 LHLPQKPSCFS

-876 TLSTSANI
+876 TLSTSPNI
-884 DQYCKGSTK
+884 DQYCKGSTI
-893 GRFSPVEYLYRSG
+893 GRLSPVEYFHRSG
-906 EDISGSD
+906 KDISGSD
-913 DHNDEKG
+913 DLNDEKG
-920 VSFSVQRQLTEKQ
+920 ITFSVQRQLTEKQ
-933 KSSSIENKEGA
+933 KTSSIENKKGA
-944 EKDSN
+944 EKVSN
-949 DSAIMAY
+949 DSSIMAY
-956 INKHYKKI
+956 INKNYKKI
-964 EKLDDSPGQ
+964 EKLDNSPGQ
-973 PGSQNQTSKGS
+973 AGSQNQTSKGS
-984 SPDLFK
+984 SPDLLK
-990 EKDEPKTFITGRRLT
+990 EKDEPKTFITGRRMT

-1011 DLSQP
+1011 DLNQP

-1048 FPKQIKRTVYGNPP
+1048 FSKQMKTTVYGNPS
-1062 SVHRNQ
+1062 SVHLNQ
-1068 TVKNWKRE
+1068 TVKNWRRE
-1076 ANSALPSDEKSLVE
+1076 ANSALPSHEKSSVE
-1090 QKEFLMAATSVGN
+1090 QKEFLMAAASVGN
-1103 LTKMS
+1103 LTKVS

-1130 SKTATDVLGN
+1130 SKTATDMLGN

-1182 CPANPEDSESDDS
+1182 CLANPEDSESDDS
-1195 QMSQDSLIEKEN
+1195 QMSQDSLTEKEN
-1207 KAKKQNAS
+1207 KAKKQNTS
-1215 QFHKLKDHH
+1215 QFHKLKAHH
-1224 EPAKLYKSRTENHIS
+1224 EPAKLHKSRTENHIS
-1239 SLVVSYASRR
+1239 SLVTSYASRR
-1249 RLGKTE
+1249 RLGKAE

-1273 LVEESKSDSSDEM
+1273 LVEESKSDSSDEV

-1301 IQTEEDCESKT
+1301 IQIEEDHESKT
-1312 CDRDTEGTN
+1312 CNTDREGTN
-1321 LKLSSSFYLNTKPQT
+1321 YDLKLSSSFYLNTKPQT

-1341 CKQLLKR
+1341 CKQLLKG

-1355 QERSHERRLYYTSG
+1355 QERSFERRLYYTSG
-1369 NPLPTNDAW
+1369 NPLLTNDAW

-1383 KVDISSPR
+1383 KVDSSSPR

-1404 DAHMCS
+1404 DAHLCS

-1433 SGSQQIHSIRHSP
+1433 SGSKQIHSISHSL
-1446 HRVNQINS
+1446 HHVNQINS

-1459 TWEVPLPETTTV
+1459 TLEVPLPETTTA
-1471 SRTSESRW
+1471 SGTSESGSLNKSFKAW
-1479 ANSNEDSSLEC
+1479 ENTNENSSLES
-1490 QNVMSSFVS
+1490 QNLMSSFVS
-1499 SVGPNSSFVPTS
+1499 SVGPSSSFVPTS
-1511 AEHDYYEHSRS
+1511 AEHGYYEHSRS

-1533 STYRSATECAETF
+1533 STYRSATECAGTF
-1546 SCLESTSTADC
+1546 SCLESTSSADC
-1557 LSLVSE
+1557 LSLGSK
-1563 KEENSLPTTHP
+1563 KEENSLPTTQP
-1574 ELPKEHTLKK
+1574 ELPKDHTPEKT
-1584 PPFISVLPVQIVEQR
+1584 PFISVLPVQIVEQR

-1605 DLEEDL
+1605 DSEGDL
-1611 LRTFSKDELD
+1611 FRTFSKDELD

-1632 GTDTGSGNASVSA
+1632 GTDSSSGNASIGA
-1645 SAAECSVGL
+1645 PAAESSVGL
-1654 AHNTTSTQTSAVK
+1654 AHNMTSTQTPAVK
-1667 HIQFGNCGQLFPVQ
+1667 HIQFGNCGQLFPVE
-1681 KIPTG
+1681 KIPTC

-1694 DLTNKNCSLVSS
+1694 DLTNKNCSLASS
-1706 YKLQILAGQG
+1706 YKLQMLAGQG
-1716 EESADTEEFP
+1716 AESADTEELP

-1745 KEVTAETDFSSQK
+1745 AEVTAETDFSSQK
-1758 TTYQCHPLVVA
+1758 TIFQCHPLAVA
-1769 SATPIEMSQKETICM
+1769 ASASFDQSATPIEMSQKERICM
-1784 EISTDSLADVV
+1784 EMSTDSLADVV
-1795 PEVPPFRDHEDYRS
+1795 PEVPSFRDREEYVS
-1809 KDEDLSSL
+1809 KDEGLSSL
-1817 NHYEFKQKSDSKDY
+1817 NHYEFKHKPDPKDY

-1836 LVDSQANSL
+1836 LADSQAICL

-1859 IREESSESKEHNLLN
+1859 IREESSESKENNVLN

-1886 YKNLVVNE
+1886 YKNIVVNE
-1894 VNYFLLNVNGKN
+1894 VSYFLLNEKVKN
-1906 TKSSPAAICENT
+1906 TKSFPAALCENT
-1918 NDFLPE
+1918 NDLLPE
-1924 SNSSLFYKV
+1924 SNSNLFYKV
-1933 SAKANLFQ
+1933 STKANLFQ
-1941 SASETENYDKLL
+1941 SACETENYDKILE
-1953 KHVTRVEGDCDATS
+1953 HVTTMRGGCDATS
-1967 NPTVESSVTESCS
+1967 NLTVEVGVTESCS
-1980 DVRSGCLCPT
+1980 DVRSGCLCPAF
-1990 CSSKSTGQNNTAH
+1990 SSQSTGQKKTAQ

-2012 DAPVL
+2012 DASVL
-2017 LETETQNKSLLAS
+2017 LEIETQDKFLRESG
-2030 REEKEVFFESD
+2030 EEKEAFFESD
-2041 CPEDIVHVEH
+2041 CPEDIFHVEH

-2063 NTNASAAISPESS
+2063 NTNASAAISQEEIS
-2076 YRKKESKFFKN
+2076 YRNKESQFFRN
-2087 TETDTEEAMAHY
+2087 IETDTEEAVAPY
-2099 QNTGTARDEE
+2099 QNTGRDEEIKKSSARDEE
-2109 IKKSI
+2109 IKKPI
-2114 NNGSNLEKSALE
+2114 NNASNLEKSAWE
-2126 IKSRHTESLPDRSVA
+2126 IKSRHTESLRDRPVA
-2141 QVQSVAEDRSGK
+2141 QVQSVTEDRSGK
-2153 DFKDISLTQ
+2153 DFKDTSLTQ
-2162 NPKKL
+2162 NPKKP
-2167 TDTTV
+2167 TDTAA
-2172 CEVHCEFNTNPCL
+2172 CEVHCEFNTNLCL

-2194 LQKTGTGAEHTQ
+2194 LQEAGTGAEHTQ
-2206 ESKALASF
+2206 ESKALVHSGNQLETNSF
-2214 CQKEKSEK
+2214 CQKEKGEK
-2222 IEIGTYSAEL
+2222 IEIGVYSPEL
-2232 SVAPKT
+2232 SAAPKT
-2238 TPSAVSSH
+2238 TASAVCSH
-2246 TTGTNQNTLGFL
+2246 TTDTIRNTLGFL
-2258 DTCKGLLQMNG
+2258 DTCKGLLQMDR
-2269 TTENIAE
+2269 TTENAAE
-2276 TELIPKRQG
+2276 IELIPKRQG
-2285 NISAKLDN
+2285 NISAKLEN
-2293 EGQINSDHLI
+2293 ERQINSDNVI

-2327 QNTMTST
+2327 QNAMTNT
-2334 EELVLMRQEDICT
+2334 EELDLMRQEDIRA
-2347 DENVYFNEQSPV
+2347 DENVSFDEQSPA
-2359 LHQMSCD
+2359 LHQMYCD
-2366 RGDEEEILDQ
+2366 RGDKEEILDQ
-2376 FKIPE
+2376 FRIPE
-2381 MYLVASKVEP
+2381 RYLMASKVEP
-2391 NTLLEDN
+2391 NILLEDDS
-2398 LRYHYPSEMSEDGD
+2398 RYHDPTDMSEGGD
-2412 SADSATEIG
+2412 SVDSATETG
-2421 NAVDACEY
+2421 NVVDACEY
-2429 SVDDSVV
+2429 SVDDSAG

-2443 ERFSSLNRHTYMS
+2443 QKFRSLNRPMYMS
-2456 CSVQSPEHGTS
+2456 CSAQSPEHGTS
-2467 ENLNVN
+2467 ENLNVGS
-2473 IARKSSDICELDQL
+2473 IRKSSDICELDQL
-2487 GSRLVEMAKVDKQ
+2487 GSRAEEEKVQLMKLVEMAKADTQ

-2505 ENTEEVELIF
+2505 ENEEEVELIF
-2515 LQSLDELFPENKGS
+2515 LQNLDELFPENKGN
-2529 YQMTHDDSRLNEIL
+2529 YQMTYDDSRLNEIL

-2555 NNEDISKQQS
+2555 NNEDISKQQN
-2565 PPSSLKCTEKNQEV
+2565 PPPSLKCTEKTQEL

-2588 EPLHLGGS
+2588 KPLCLGGS
-2596 DDSHLVQDVPTALKG
+2596 DDPHLVQDVPTALKG
-2611 CTQPSDSSLGTGAV
+2611 CTKPSNSSLGTGAV

-2631 LMGTEIS
+2631 LMESEIS
-2638 VGTSATANKTGEDEH
+2638 VGTSATASKRGEEEH
-2653 LPGQTQ
+2653 LPNKTQ
-2659 SKSAP
+2659 SKSVT
-2664 LLQTR
+2664 LLQIR
-2669 TMQQRQEE
+2669 TTQQRQEE
-2677 ESFVFK
+2677 ESFVCK
-2683 NGPDYALS
+2683 NGPDYAIS
-2691 AQPDNE
+2691 AEPSNA
-2697 NSSSTPHSAGG
+2697 NSSYTPYSAGG
-2708 LESGTVVLQQ
+2708 LESGTVVPQQ
-2718 RAKGSSF
+2718 RAKGGSF
-2725 FLEKIDSYED
+2725 FLEKLDSSED
-2735 TIQDIKNSYEEHS
+2735 IIQDINNAYEEYS
-2748 MDLMVNK
+2748 MDVMVNK
-2755 LLKDCFNSMED
+2755 ILKDCLNSMED
-2766 TTQEVKNTI
+2766 TAEEVKNTTG
-2775 VPDSLALDTSNLL
+2775 PDSLVLDASNLL
-2788 SSSKKE
+2788 SSSEKE
-2794 VMEGIGVGK
+2794 VMEDIEVGK
-2803 THSSLENST
+2803 NHSLLESSIQKIFQNS
-2812 QNVLQN
+2812 
-2818 INTTQKIP
+2818 NTTQKLP
-2826 HLGGSS
+2826 HLGGSL
-2832 LHDEKTFLRASSPT
+2832 LHDEKTLSASYPT
-2846 VHSNCENAEFPDV
+2846 ANSKRENAEFPGV
-2859 AGYHHE
+2859 AGYQHE
-2865 PTENQEHEASE
+2865 LTENQEDEASE
-2876 ECCVDQS
+2876 ERCVDPS
-2883 SNTVSE
+2883 GNTK
-2889 KASEHPH
+2889 KASALSEGLNKSPKENPH
-2896 YRKDF
+2896 YSKDF
-2901 LNYNKNLGTSECSPS
+2901 LNDNRNLGTSECSPG
-2916 LLNCPASSADSL
+2916 LLNCPASSANSSF
-2928 IVSNGDKGKNDTV
+2928 VSNGDKAKNDTV

-2950 SESTDLSVSI
+2950 SESTDLIVSV
-2960 TFPGISQKGD
+2960 TFPGVSQKGD
-2970 EKENSAVAEATY
+2970 GKENNAEVAEATY
-2982 DQSNKL
+2982 DQSSKL
-2988 PEKVAGTELKE
+2988 PEKAVGTELKE
-2999 KIVQGYFQNCGE
+2999 KIFQGHFQNCS
-3011 DRIKEDKIHE
+3011 DIKEDKIHE
-3021 FSEHCSNTDSVTVPE
+3021 FSEHCSNTNSVTAAE
-3036 SHLLT
+3036 SVT
-3041 FQSQGRTGHND
+3041 FQSQGQTGHNE
-3052 SKSLPSHSAEDTPPE
+3052 SKSLPPHSAEDTPPE
-3067 IPFQSSKNFSTFN
+3067 TPFQSNKNASAFN

-3095 LEDSLPDSCL
+3095 LQDSLQDSCL

-3110 CNSADVCSVKEDF
+3110 CNSADVCSVREGDF

-3131 YSALTAF
+3131 YPALKEF
-3138 SEFPLTADIGRGE
+3138 SEFPLTAGTGHGGE
-3151 TSTYDTS
+3151 TITYDTS
-3158 HSNILKRSPFVVLQ
+3158 HSNILKESPFVVLQ

-3208 DIDCTSYK
+3208 DIDCTSYEH
-3216 NSAVH
+3216 SAVD
-3221 GDPACGSNSK
+3221 GEPAYGSNSK
-3231 KLDSDTKID
+3231 NPDSHTKID
-3240 QHHWD
+3240 QHHWG
-3245 KVLPQEACN
+3245 KAPPQGACDELT
-3254 KHIEKIPNDNS
+3254 EKIPKDNS
-3265 LLLPSLPLWDSRK
+3265 LLLPSLPLWDTRK
-3278 GILIKEGP
+3278 ATLIKEGQ
-3286 MRNTLKRSTE
+3286 MTNTHNRRKE
-3296 ELHLNIEAEHF
+3296 ELYSNIEAERF

-3312 QRKTLGRE
+3312 PRKTLSRE
-3320 PAEKQTNV
+3320 PAEKQTIV
-3328 SSKSPNELTGSEVA
+3328 SSNSPNELTGSEVA

-3349 RDVQVDPEYTCN
+3349 RDVQVDPEYTCK
-3361 SFSPAYPSYRSP
+3361 SFSLSYPTYRSS
-3373 DARQLYPTVLG
+3373 DARQSYHTVLG
-3384 FERNPADLQDNCQYV
+3384 FERNPADLQGNCQYV
-3399 PADEQTEQVPD
+3399 PAGEQIEQVPD
-3410 RTNADSRKEI
+3410 RTNTDSRKEI
-3420 LLCKNNICSNACSTM
+3420 LLCKNNICLSNNSPAAEAEADTCSTT

-3449 LNFSVKNNETTSLKF
+3449 LHFSGKNNGTPSIKF
-3464 LPENC
+3464 LPENH

-3476 KLMKFRSKR
+3476 KLVQFRSKG
-3485 SYSTTRSTKGCK
+3485 SYSTTESIKGCK
-3497 QSERRSYLQS
+3497 QSEWRPYLQS

-3518 SDTEYTLEASSKADP
+3518 SDIEYTLEASSKANP
-3533 LLYSTSKSLQDLN
+3533 LLYSASKSLQDLN

-3560 GIERFSK
+3560 GIERVSK
-3567 QESKNFLKVK
+3567 QESRNFLQVK
-3577 SKPRFRQKLPQTKKF
+3577 SKHRFQQKMAQMKKI
-3592 ANCDGR
+3592 ANCDPR
-3598 NLQNFAARSQS
+3598 NLQNFAARSPS
-3609 SQSLKD
+3609 SQSLKAS
-3615 CTSQSP
+3615 TNQPP

-3636 NVHSKSSS
+3636 DVHSKSSS
-3644 VAQCSEGKGEEVGYQ
+3644 VAQCSEGKGEEAGYQ
-3659 REMDLFLQD
+3659 PETDLFLQD

-3692 SKIGWKQYVFGSA
+3692 CKIGWKHYVFGSA

-3717 ENRKVMRC
+3717 ENRKVIRC

-3763 EWDSVRQDFQSTYS
+3763 EWDSVRQDFQSAYS

-3803 ENPPAQP
+3803 ENPSAQP
-3810 RNSSMQ
+3810 GNSSMQ

-3822 LYPSESENP
+3822 LYPSESEKP
-3831 PKKPPG
+3831 SKKPPG
-3837 TTCEQGTQTAATGR
+3837 ITCEKGTQTATTGR

-3859 RSYTDVSAKREETN
+3859 RSYTDVSAKKEETN
-3873 RDLFHQPSSWTSMQ
+3873 RDLFHQPSSWTSVQ

-3900 SELLGNLSQQSIIDN
+3900 SELLGNLSQQSVIDN
-3915 EQNAKINQKGTEG
+3915 DQNAKINQKGTEG
-3928 TVKAIRSD
+3928 AVKAIRSD

-3959 EEKQLEAKM
+3959 EEKQVEAKM
-3968 EKELRAAQA
+3968 EKELRGAQA
-3977 VNVDWKEIGAD
+3977 ANIDWKEIGAD
-3988 TVGEIPKRKEETPS
+3988 TVGDIPKRKEETAT
-4002 LEERTQERTGIK
+4002 LEERTQEQTGVK

-4037 HLRKIS
+4037 RLPKAS
-4043 TPISHFQRMSL
+4043 TPILHFQKTSL
-4054 NAQQNTAFAS
+4054 NAQQNIAFAG

-4076 SGQDS
+4076 SGQDG

-4100 YTQDKRSVNETETPA
+4100 YTHNKRSVNETETPA

-4135 TLSASPSSQAAL
+4135 TLSASPSSQTAFN
-4147 SKSVCPIKEPL
+4147 KSVPPIKEPL
-4158 GFSSVASSPLHT
+4158 GFASVASSPLHT
-4170 QRKLRAGPQFSMQ
+4170 QKKLRAGPQFSMQ

-4195 SESSTSREHKS
+4195 SESSTSREHK

-4215 DKKAAKELSG
+4215 DKKAAKEPLG
-4225 QDGSADLEQQHKLRV
+4225 QDGSKDSEHQHRLRV

-4256 LLEVSGH
+4256 TLEVSGH
-4263 SEIVTGDARDQG
+4263 SEVVTGEARDQG
-4275 SVARSLHCMYVTRAG
+4275 SVAHSLRCMYVTRAG
-4290 RGSSGGIRN
+4290 RGSSGGIGH
-4299 EKYAE
+4299 EKYTG

-4342 PLVEASSLQF
+4342 PLVEASSLQS

-4362 RPPPLSDVSD
+4362 CPPPLSDASD
-4372 VQTSFRDESTD
+4372 VQTSFRDDSTD
-4383 SVTGSECDTEIP
+4383 SVTGSDCDTEIP
-4395 LSKNTAFAKPY
+4395 LSKNTTFAKPC

-4427 VKSSPPPLLLG
+4427 VKSSPAPLLLG
-4438 LSGSMT
+4438 LSGSVT

-4454 RSTRSTE
+4454 GSAQSTE
-4461 IEGNYQSCDSRSR
+4461 REGHYQSYDSRSR
-4474 EIKRLQRDRAQI
+4474 EIKRLQRERAQL

-4500 VELTEAKLNYG
+4500 VELTEAKLSYG

-4531 AIPVKQQLYE
+4531 ATPVKQQLYE

-4556 RLQRYQ
+4556 RLQSYQ

-4576 QTLDASQRDPD
+4576 QTLDVSQRDLD

-4615 SLQHPSDIELLLRDY
+4615 SIQHPSDIELLLRDY
-4630 QKAREETKTEIARA
+4630 QRAREETKTEIARA
-4644 REKLRERAEQE
+4644 RDKLRERAEQE

-4660 EQILSQVQKEEARL
+4660 EQILSQLQKEEARL

-4712 SSQEGQVSSGNTLLP
+4712 CSQEGQVSSGNTLVS
-4727 RDIRGRSAVRNSQ
+4727 RDTRGRSAVRNSQ
-4740 LYTPE
+4740 LYSLE
-4745 QLHKDSTFEASSIQ
+4745 QLHKDSTFEASRIQ
-4759 LPLPS
+4759 PPLPPS
-4764 SSTSCRF
+4764 GTSCRF

-4802 MAACSHNLRNF
+4802 MAACSHNLRN
-4813 YMCQAAAGWK
+4813 
-4823 YQCTEKEVQVYYK
+4823 
-4836 VFPSATRHGFLGAGV
+4836 L
-4851 IERPLPHVWG
+4851 
-4861 LVRDPGK
+4861 
-4868 RHLYDSSINTA
+4868 
-4879 RIHKKVT
+4879 
-4886 SHIHLEASS
+4886 
-4895 IQLPLPSSSTSCR
+4895 
-4908 FTHGLTISVNSSSTK
+4908 
-4923 GYQDLSK
+4923 
-4930 HILANATTEVM
+4930 
-4941 AACSHNL
+4941 
-4948 RNFYTCQAAA
+4948 YTCQAAA

-5030 YLVTDTSLCYLK
+5030 YLMTDTSLCYLK

-5092 PDIVNGREVTRVI
+5092 PDIVNGREITRVI

-5119 RLLSSMVKR
+5119 RLLSSLAKR
-5128 QPLVIA
+5128 QPLLIA

-5139 LTA
+5139 LSA

>member
-22 GQVIVEVDDKVAKV
+22 GRVIVEVDDKVAKV

-41 DSRLDSSWDTREK
+41 DSRLDSSWDSRGK

-91 AFRGYNICLFAYGQ
+91 AFRGYNICLLAYGQ

-125 RICEGLFSRKNDYSD
+125 RICEGLFSRKDDYSD

-166 DRKKPYTLRVREHP
+166 DQKKPYTLRVREHP

-290 AQNSQMFSSCQ
+290 AQNSQVFSSCQ
-301 SINSITSEGES
+301 SINTLTSEGES
-312 SHVDSPPSGSSSG
+312 SHVESPPSG
-325 SRRPAYIPYR
+325 RRPAYIPYR

-416 RNSSPSWSDDRDGNL
+416 RNSSPSWSDDKDGNL
-431 TELVLQNEMKI
+431 TELVLQNELKI

-520 QGQWIERNHCLIENH
+520 QGQWIERNHCLIENQ
-535 SGVVTLRPVP
+535 GGIVTLQPGP
-545 GARCSVNGSEVSGSC
+545 GARCSVNGCEVAGSC
-560 RLSQGALIVL
+560 RLSQGALVVL

-581 AEAAILRLRRSINET
+581 AEAAILRLRRSISET
-596 PPTLGCGALDWLN
+596 SPTMSYGALDWLN

-632 CGENKCSLE
+632 CEENKCSLE

-686 IKAERELENDQALIN
+686 IKAEQELENDQALIN
-701 QQIQENQQWL
+701 QQIQEHQQWL

-720 LQQQQREFAV
+720 LQQQQQQQREFAV
-730 QTEPTLCAEAEVQ
+730 QTEPALCAEAEVQ
-743 STSGLETCLSLLQQN
+743 STTGLDACLSLLQQN

-816 ECVKHSQVPSDN
+816 ECVKPSQGLSDN

-841 SEKSLGLSSLQ
+841 RQKLLGLR
-852 HRHLFCN
+852 HRHLFCDS
-859 PYLPQVPSCFS
+859 YLPQVPSCFL

-876 TLSTSANI
+876 KISTSPNI
-884 DQYCKGSTK
+884 DQYCKGSRTE
-893 GRFSPVEYLYRSG
+893 RLSPVEYLYKSDK
-906 EDISGSD
+906 DISGSD
-913 DHNDEKG
+913 DLNDGKG
-920 VSFSVQRQLTEKQ
+920 ISFSVQRQLTEKQ
-933 KSSSIENKEGA
+933 KTSSIENKKGG
-944 EKDSN
+944 EKYSN

-956 INKHYKKI
+956 INKNYKKM

-973 PGSQNQTSKGS
+973 GGSQNQTSKGS

-990 EKDEPKTFITGRRLT
+990 EKDEPKTFITGRRMT

-1016 ASSNVAQNR
+1016 ASSNVAQNKP
-1025 AQVSNKKIRMDI
+1025 QVSNKKIRMDI

-1048 FPKQIKRTVYGNPP
+1048 FPKQMKKTVYGNPP
-1062 SVHRNQ
+1062 SVHLNQ
-1068 TVKNWKRE
+1068 TVKNWRRE
-1076 ANSALPSDEKSLVE
+1076 ANSAVPSHEKSSAE
-1090 QKEFLMAATSVGN
+1090 EKEFLMAATSVGN
-1103 LTKMS
+1103 LTKMN

-1130 SKTATDVLGN
+1130 PKTATDMLEN

-1159 SLSCAYAKAFPEKLK
+1159 SLSCAYAKAIPEKLK

-1182 CPANPEDSESDDS
+1182 CLANPEDSESDDS

-1207 KAKKQNAS
+1207 KAKKQNTR
-1215 QFHKLKDHH
+1215 QFHKLKAHH
-1224 EPAKLYKSRTENHIS
+1224 EPAKLSKSRTENHIS
-1239 SLVVSYASRR
+1239 SLVTSYASRR
-1249 RLGKTE
+1249 RLGKAE

-1301 IQTEEDCESKT
+1301 IQIEENHESKT
-1312 CDRDTEGTN
+1312 CNRDTEGAN
-1321 LKLSSSFYLNTKPQT
+1321 YDQKLSSSFYLNTKPRT

-1341 CKQLLKR
+1341 CKQLLKG
-1348 TKVPFIE
+1348 TKVSFAE
-1355 QERSHERRLYYTSG
+1355 QERSPERRLYYASG
-1369 NPLPTNDAW
+1369 HPLLNNDAW

-1391 ITASSSHENLEFQ
+1391 ITTSSSHENLEFQ
-1404 DAHMCS
+1404 DAHLCS
-1410 LSKPELWLKKDDL
+1410 SSKPELWLKKDDL

-1433 SGSQQIHSIRHSP
+1433 SGSKQIHSITHSP
-1446 HRVNQINS
+1446 HHVIQINS
-1454 VFSSD
+1454 VLSSD
-1459 TWEVPLPETTTV
+1459 TLEVPLPETTTA
-1471 SRTSESRW
+1471 SRTSESGSLNKILKGW
-1479 ANSNEDSSLEC
+1479 TNSNENSSLESA
-1490 QNVMSSFVS
+1490 NVKSSFAS
-1499 SVGPNSSFVPTS
+1499 SVGPSSSFVPTS
-1511 AEHDYYEHSRS
+1511 AEHDYSEHSRS

-1533 STYRSATECAETF
+1533 STCRSATERAQAF
-1546 SCLESTSTADC
+1546 SCLESTSTAGC
-1557 LSLVSE
+1557 LSLVSK
-1563 KEENSLPTTHP
+1563 KEENSVA
-1574 ELPKEHTLKK
+1574 
-1584 PPFISVLPVQIVEQR
+1584 VLPVQIVEQTD
-1599 NGCVDA
+1599 GCVDTG
-1605 DLEEDL
+1605 LEDGL
-1611 LRTFSKDELD
+1611 FQSFSKDGLD
-1621 NDYNNLMAKSS
+1621 NDYNNLMSESS
-1632 GTDTGSGNASVSA
+1632 VADSGSGNAPVSEP
-1645 SAAECSVGL
+1645 AAECSMGL
-1654 AHNTTSTQTSAVK
+1654 AHNMTSTQTSAIK
-1667 HIQFGNCGQLFPVQ
+1667 HIQFGNCGHLFPVQ
-1681 KIPTG
+1681 KIPTC

-1694 DLTNKNCSLVSS
+1694 DLTNKSCSLVSS
-1706 YKLQILAGQG
+1706 YKLQMLAGQG
-1716 EESADTEEFP
+1716 AESADTEEPP

-1745 KEVTAETDFSSQK
+1745 AEVTAETDFSSQK
-1758 TTYQCHPLVVA
+1758 ITYQCHPSVVA
-1769 SATPIEMSQKETICM
+1769 ASTSYDQSATPIEMSQKETICM
-1784 EISTDSLADVV
+1784 EISTDSLADIV
-1795 PEVPPFRDHEDYRS
+1795 PEVPSFRDHDEYIS

-1817 NHYEFKQKSDSKDY
+1817 NHYEFKHKPDSKDY
-1831 SPECS
+1831 SPECA
-1836 LVDSQANSL
+1836 LADSQVSHL
-1845 SQQISEN
+1845 SRQISEN

-1859 IREESSESKEHNLLN
+1859 IREESSESKEHNVLN

-1886 YKNLVVNE
+1886 YENLVVNE
-1894 VNYFLLNVNGKN
+1894 GSYFLLNVNGKN
-1906 TKSSPAAICENT
+1906 TKSFPAAICENT
-1918 NDFLPE
+1918 NYFLPE
-1924 SNSSLFYKV
+1924 SNSSLFYKI
-1933 SAKANLFQ
+1933 STKANLFQ
-1941 SASETENYDKLL
+1941 SACETKNYDKLL
-1953 KHVTRVEGDCDATS
+1953 EHVTIVKGNCDATS
-1967 NPTVESSVTESCS
+1967 NLSVEVGVTKSCS
-1980 DVRSGCLCPT
+1980 DVHSGCLCPT
-1990 CSSKSTGQNNTAH
+1990 CSSTSTGQKNTTH

-2012 DAPVL
+2012 DASVL
-2017 LETETQNKSLLAS
+2017 SETETQNKSLLES
-2030 REEKEVFFESD
+2030 RGEEEAFFESD
-2041 CPEDIVHVEH
+2041 CPVDFHAEYN
-2051 DANSELGRVFEC
+2051 ANSELGKVFEC
-2063 NTNASAAISPESS
+2063 NTNASAAISQEESS
-2076 YRKKESKFFKN
+2076 CRNKEYKIFRDI
-2087 TETDTEEAMAHY
+2087 EMDTEEAMVPY
-2099 QNTGTARDEE
+2099 QNTGTATDEE
-2109 IKKSI
+2109 ITKSI
-2114 NNGSNLEKSALE
+2114 NNVSNLEKSALE
-2126 IKSRHTESLPDRSVA
+2126 IKSRHTESLPDRPAA
-2141 QVQSVAEDRSGK
+2141 QVQSITEDSKK
-2153 DFKDISLTQ
+2153 DFKDIGLTQ
-2162 NPKKL
+2162 NPKTS
-2167 TDTTV
+2167 TDITA
-2172 CEVHCEFNTNPCL
+2172 CEIHCEFNTNLCL
-2185 THEEVDKDE
+2185 THEEVHKDE
-2194 LQKTGTGAEHTQ
+2194 LQEAGTGAECTQ
-2206 ESKALASF
+2206 DSKALVHSGSQPETSSF
-2214 CQKEKSEK
+2214 CKKEISEK
-2222 IEIGTYSAEL
+2222 TEIGIYSTEL
-2232 SVAPKT
+2232 SVAPRT
-2238 TPSAVSSH
+2238 IPSSVCSY
-2246 TTGTNQNTLGFL
+2246 TIDVIQNTLGFL

-2269 TTENIAE
+2269 TTENVAE
-2276 TELIPKRQG
+2276 TVLIPRRQG
-2285 NISAKLDN
+2285 NISAKLEN
-2293 EGQINSDHLI
+2293 EGQINSNNII
-2303 EHCVPNCLPQE
+2303 ELCVPNSSPQE

-2327 QNTMTST
+2327 QITMTNT
-2334 EELVLMRQEDICT
+2334 EELVSTGQKELCT
-2347 DENVYFNEQSPV
+2347 DENVYFNEQSPALRQV
-2359 LHQMSCD
+2359 YCD
-2366 RGDEEEILDQ
+2366 RGDTEEILDQ

-2381 MYLVASKVEP
+2381 RYLMASEVES
-2391 NTLLEDN
+2391 NILLGDDS
-2398 LRYHYPSEMSEDGD
+2398 RYPDPTEMSEDGD
-2412 SADSATEIG
+2412 SVDSATEIG
-2421 NAVDACEY
+2421 NVVDAYEY
-2429 SVDDSVV
+2429 SVEDSAV
-2436 IDQYRTE
+2436 IDQYRTKQK
-2443 ERFSSLNRHTYMS
+2443 FTSLDRHTCMS
-2456 CSVQSPEHGTS
+2456 FSVGSPDHGTS
-2467 ENLNVN
+2467 ENLNEDIV
-2473 IARKSSDICELDQL
+2473 RKSFDICDLDQV
-2487 GSRLVEMAKVDKQ
+2487 GSRAEEETVQLMKLVEMAKADRK
-2500 KQIFV
+2500 KQIYV
-2505 ENTEEVELIF
+2505 ANTEEVELIF
-2515 LQSLDELFPENKGS
+2515 LQNLDELFPENKGS

-2543 RESQWMS
+2543 RESQWVS

-2555 NNEDISKQQS
+2555 NNEDISKQQN
-2565 PPSSLKCTEKNQEV
+2565 PPASQKCTEKTQEL
-2579 QDSPCQSVN
+2579 QESPCQSVN
-2588 EPLHLGGS
+2588 QPLYLGGS
-2596 DDSHLVQDVPTALKG
+2596 DDSHLVQDVPTALRG
-2611 CTQPSDSSLGTGAV
+2611 CTKPSNSILGTGAV

-2631 LMGTEIS
+2631 LRESEIS
-2638 VGTSATANKTGEDEH
+2638 VGASVAANKTGETNKH
-2653 LPGQTQ
+2653 LPAKTP
-2659 SKSAP
+2659 SKSVP
-2664 LLQTR
+2664 LLQTS

-2683 NGPDYALS
+2683 NGPDYAIS
-2691 AQPDNE
+2691 AQPVNE
-2697 NSSSTPHSAGG
+2697 NSSFTPYSAGG
-2708 LESGTVVLQQ
+2708 LECGTVVLQQ

-2725 FLEKIDSYED
+2725 FLEKLDSSED
-2735 TIQDIKNSYEEHS
+2735 IIQDINNVCEEHG
-2748 MDLMVNK
+2748 MDFMVNE
-2755 LLKDCFNSMED
+2755 LLKDCPNSIED
-2766 TTQEVKNTI
+2766 TAQEVKDTI
-2775 VPDSLALDTSNLL
+2775 VPDSLMLDTSNLL
-2788 SSSKKE
+2788 SSSEKE
-2794 VMEGIGVGK
+2794 VMEDVGVGK
-2803 THSSLENST
+2803 PNSLLESST
-2812 QNVLQN
+2812 QKIFKN
-2818 INTTQKIP
+2818 INTTQIVP
-2826 HLGGSS
+2826 HLGASS
-2832 LHDEKTFLRASSPT
+2832 VHDEKTFLSASHPT
-2846 VHSNCENAEFPDV
+2846 ANSKCENAEFPSV
-2859 AGYHHE
+2859 AGYQHE

-2883 SNTVSE
+2883 GNAVSE
-2889 KASEHPH
+2889 NSSALSEGLSKSPKEHPH
-2896 YRKDF
+2896 YSKDF
-2901 LNYNKNLGTSECSPS
+2901 LNYNRNLDTLDTFECSPG

-2928 IVSNGDKGKNDTV
+2928 IVSSGDKGINNNV

-2950 SESTDLSVSI
+2950 SESTDLSVSV
-2960 TFPGISQKGD
+2960 TFPGVSQKGD
-2970 EKENSAVAEATY
+2970 EKENNSAVAETTY
-2982 DQSNKL
+2982 AQSNKL
-2988 PEKVAGTELKE
+2988 PGKVVETEKKE
-2999 KIVQGYFQNCGE
+2999 EIVQGYFQNCG
-3011 DRIKEDKIHE
+3011 DIKEDKIHE
-3021 FSEHCSNTDSVTVPE
+3021 FSEHCSNTNRVTVPE
-3036 SHLLT
+3036 SGLLT
-3041 FQSQGRTGHND
+3041 FQSQGQTGCNE
-3052 SKSLPSHSAEDTPPE
+3052 SKSLPSHSAEETPPE
-3067 IPFQSSKNFSTFN
+3067 TPFQSSKNFSAFT

-3089 SLVFSQ
+3089 SLVFNQ
-3095 LEDSLPDSCL
+3095 LEDSFQDSCS

-3110 CNSADVCSVKEDF
+3110 RNSADVCSVKGDF
-3123 PQSFARVN
+3123 PLSLARVN
-3131 YSALTAF
+3131 YPALTAF
-3138 SEFPLTADIGRGE
+3138 SEFPSTADIGHGE

-3158 HSNILKRSPFVVLQ
+3158 HSNILKQSPFGVLQ

-3185 EPVCA
+3185 EPICA

-3200 ENRHCPVS
+3200 ENRHFPVS
-3208 DIDCTSYK
+3208 DIDCTSYE
-3216 NSAVH
+3216 NSAID
-3221 GDPACGSNSK
+3221 GEPAYRSNNK
-3231 KLDSDTKID
+3231 KSGSDTEID
-3240 QHHWD
+3240 QPYWD
-3245 KVLPQEACN
+3245 KVPPQEACN
-3254 KHIEKIPNDNS
+3254 KHIEKIPSDNS
-3265 LLLPSLPLWDSRK
+3265 LLLPSLPFWDTSRA
-3278 GILIKEGP
+3278 ILIKEGQ
-3286 MRNTLKRSTE
+3286 MRNTLNKSKE
-3296 ELHLNIEAEHF
+3296 ELHSNIEAEHF
-3307 AAKTE
+3307 AVKTE
-3312 QRKTLGRE
+3312 QRKMLSRE

-3328 SSKSPNELTGSEVA
+3328 SSNSPNELTGSEVT

-3361 SFSPAYPSYRSP
+3361 SFGQAYPTCGSP
-3373 DARQLYPTVLG
+3373 DPRQPYHAALG

-3399 PADEQTEQVPD
+3399 PAGEHIEQVPD
-3410 RTNADSRKEI
+3410 RTNADGRKEI
-3420 LLCKNNICSNACSTM
+3420 LLCKNNTCSSIDSTDAEANTCSTM
-3435 GDTIMRN
+3435 GDTTMRN
-3442 NTLKSEI
+3442 NTLKLER
-3449 LNFSVKNNETTSLKF
+3449 LNFPVKNNETTSIKF
-3464 LPENC
+3464 LPENH
-3469 DLTPQES
+3469 DLTLQES
-3476 KLMKFRSKR
+3476 KLVQFRSKR

-3497 QSERRSYLQS
+3497 QSELRPYLRS
-3507 HRVSAPAIAVF
+3507 HRLSAPAIAVF
-3518 SDTEYTLEASSKADP
+3518 SDTECTLEASSKADP
-3533 LLYSTSKSLQDLN
+3533 LLYSAFKSLQDLN

-3567 QESKNFLKVK
+3567 QESKNLLQVK
-3577 SKPRFRQKLPQTKKF
+3577 SKPRFQPKMAQMKKL
-3592 ANCDGR
+3592 ANCDPK
-3598 NLQNFAARSQS
+3598 NLQNLAARSQS

-3621 SSLLPTAHSSVFAEA
+3621 SSLPPTARSSVCAEE
-3636 NVHSKSSS
+3636 NVHSKSNS
-3644 VAQCSEGKGEEVGYQ
+3644 VAQCSEGEGEEAGYQ
-3659 REMDLFLQD
+3659 PETDLFLQD

-3692 SKIGWKQYVFGSA
+3692 CKIGWKQYAFGSA
-3705 SDVSCNQIPLNM
+3705 SDVSCNQVPLNM
-3717 ENRKVMRC
+3717 ENHKVMRC

-3763 EWDSVRQDFQSTYS
+3763 EWDSARQDFKSAYS
-3777 SDSTKQYS
+3777 SDSTKQCS
-3785 NLSSETLE
+3785 NISSETLE

-3803 ENPPAQP
+3803 ENPSTQP
-3810 RNSSMQ
+3810 GNSSMQ

-3822 LYPSESENP
+3822 LYPSESEKPSN
-3831 PKKPPG
+3831 KPPG
-3837 TTCEQGTQTAATGR
+3837 ITCEQGTQTATTGR

-3859 RSYTDVSAKREETN
+3859 RSYTDVSAKKEETN
-3873 RDLFHQPSSWTSMQ
+3873 RDLFYQPSSWTSMQ

-3900 SELLGNLSQQSIIDN
+3900 SELLGNLSQQSIIDS
-3915 EQNAKINQKGTEG
+3915 EQNAKINQKRTEG
-3928 TVKAIRSD
+3928 AVRSD

-3959 EEKQLEAKM
+3959 EEKQVEAKM
-3968 EKELRAAQA
+3968 GKELRAAQA
-3977 VNVDWKEIGAD
+3977 VNVDWKKIGAEI
-3988 TVGEIPKRKEETPS
+3988 VGEIPKRKEETLT
-4002 LEERTQERTGIK
+4002 LEESTQVQTGMK
-4014 SLGNSDFH
+4014 HLGNSDFH

-4037 HLRKIS
+4037 SLPKNS
-4043 TPISHFQRMSL
+4043 TPILHFQKTSL
-4054 NAQQNTAFAS
+4054 NAQQNVAFAS
-4064 TRVSPLTSSLPS
+4064 TRVSPLTPSLPS
-4076 SGQDS
+4076 SGQDG

-4100 YTQDKRSVNETETPA
+4100 YTQDKRSVNEAETPA

-4135 TLSASPSSQAAL
+4135 TLSASPSSQTAF
-4147 SKSVCPIKEPL
+4147 SKSVCPTKEPL
-4158 GFSSVASSPLHT
+4158 GYSSVASSPFHT
-4170 QRKLRAGPQFSMQ
+4170 KRKLRAGPQFSMQ

-4195 SESSTSREHKS
+4195 SESSISREHKS

-4215 DKKAAKELSG
+4215 DKKAGKDLLG
-4225 QDGSADLEQQHKLRV
+4225 QDGSKDLEQQHRLRV

-4256 LLEVSGH
+4256 MLEVSGH
-4263 SEIVTGDARDQG
+4263 SEVVTGDVRDQG
-4275 SVARSLHCMYVTRAG
+4275 SVAHSLHCMYVTRGG
-4290 RGSSGGIRN
+4290 RAPSGGIGH
-4299 EKYAE
+4299 EKYSG

-4316 PNADL
+4316 PNVDL
-4321 FFNQKISA
+4321 LFNQKISA
-4329 TCSSKTNAGTSSE
+4329 TCSSKTNAGTASE
-4342 PLVEASSLQF
+4342 PLVEASSVQF
-4352 HDFFWKNENS
+4352 HDFVWKSEES
-4362 RPPPLSDVSD
+4362 WPPPLSDVSD
-4372 VQTSFRDESTD
+4372 VQTSFQDDSTE

-4395 LSKNTAFAKPY
+4395 LSKNSASAKPC

-4427 VKSSPPPLLLG
+4427 VKSSTPPVLLG
-4438 LSGSMT
+4438 LSGSVT
-4444 DLRSQ
+4444 DLRGQ
-4449 AEKKP
+4449 ADKKP
-4454 RSTRSTE
+4454 GSTQSTE
-4461 IEGNYQSCDSRSR
+4461 VEGNYLSCDSRSR
-4474 EIKRLQRDRAQI
+4474 EIKRLQRERAQI
-4486 MSGIHLDLHQHPLT
+4486 MSSIHLDLHQHPLT

-4519 RVLQG
+4519 KVLQRG
-4524 GTADEPG
+4524 AADEPG
-4531 AIPVKQQLYE
+4531 TIPVKQQLYE
-4541 RHMRAIETLRKERVK
+4541 RHMRTIETLRKERVK

-4562 RSRSLSPQKHLSLS
+4562 RSRSLSPLKHLSLS

-4615 SLQHPSDIELLLRDY
+4615 SIQHPSDIELLLRDY
-4630 QKAREETKTEIARA
+4630 QRAREETKTEIARA
-4644 REKLRERAEQE
+4644 RDKLRERAEQE

-4660 EQILSQVQKEEARL
+4660 EQILSQLQKEEARL

-4712 SSQEGQVSSGNTLLP
+4712 SSQEGQVSSGNTLVT
-4727 RDIRGRSAVRNSQ
+4727 RDTRGRSAVRNSQ
-4740 LYTPE
+4740 LYTLE
-4745 QLHKDSTFEASSIQ
+4745 QLHKDSTFEASRIQ
-4759 LPLPS
+4759 PPLPS
-4764 SSTSCRF
+4764 SGTSCRF

-4802 MAACSHNLRNF
+4802 MAACSQNLRN
-4813 YMCQAAAGWK
+4813 
-4823 YQCTEKEVQVYYK
+4823 
-4836 VFPSATRHGFLGAGV
+4836 L
-4851 IERPLPHVWG
+4851 
-4861 LVRDPGK
+4861 
-4868 RHLYDSSINTA
+4868 
-4879 RIHKKVT
+4879 
-4886 SHIHLEASS
+4886 
-4895 IQLPLPSSSTSCR
+4895 
-4908 FTHGLTISVNSSSTK
+4908 
-4923 GYQDLSK
+4923 
-4930 HILANATTEVM
+4930 
-4941 AACSHNL
+4941 
-4948 RNFYTCQAAA
+4948 YTCQAAA

-4974 VFPSATRHG
+4974 AFPSATRHG
-4983 FLGAGVIERPLPH
+4983 FLGAGVIERPLPF

-5009 YDSSINTARIH
+5009 YDSSINAARIH

-5030 YLVTDTSLCYLK
+5030 YIVTDTSLCYLK
-5042 QPRDFCCITV
+5042 QPRDFCCITA
-5052 EAKEENLSVLAIQ
+5052 EAKEENLSVLAFQ

-5071 MPHPCKE
+5071 MPQPCKE

-5092 PDIVNGREVTRVI
+5092 PDIVNGREITRVI

-5119 RLLSSMVKR
+5119 RLLSSVAKQ
-5128 QPLVIA
+5128 QPLVISE
-5134 RLAHL
+5134 LAHL